1 MKNINYQ
8 SLPDEKFWKRLGLVL
23 SIVACFIFFGCK
35 GMLPVPQV
43 SQASD
48 ILLQGNKAIAT
59 PLNVTASHGQKR
71 QITISWTPVS
81 NAKYYYI
88 YRAETPHSQFVQIDE
103 AAGGEASKAISVPAG
118 FSGYFKVAAVTGL
131 GEISE
136 LSLASYGTSLAS
148 PVITDIQQDDEA
160 ASATIYWFMENMN
173 EKSYLSSVQFN
184 VICYNPDGSEKD
196 HILLSKTENTFC
208 TFENLNTAT
217 IYSYD
222 VEAYLLSDQTASEK
236 SMKVD
241 KATAVSLI
249 PQVANFTATE
259 GTEKDQKVTLT
270 ITLPQMAKT
279 PSSTGTGGTDSPGY
293 EHKPLYFKIQR
304 FNEANQIFDT
314 VVNYLSFNGST
325 TPLNKDHSDFA
336 LYTEGNTVTWY
347 DTNVE
352 RGIKYKYRVLSYV
365 DNYFEN
371 GSETTRK
378 VVTHDP
384 AKANVKTGWAAN
396 IPAISSTQVEYTKD
410 IAANADDET
419 IRAEYIKS
427 ASLKL
432 NASWESLGKED
443 DYKYVLVEKRFK
455 IQSDNGDV
463 KDETG
468 TEKLLIQ
475 ANGSTYFDSITDIKD
490 FEINF
495 NFSAPVVNADYTTTD
510 AAENANIRGYY
521 KYSIYVIPS
530 AVAEE
535 NPSPDLSI
543 KDKALVSKEDSSTRL
558 VFNGEVPTPVLNVA
572 DGYKSK
578 AVISYNKQDK
588 TTYKLV
594 RETLDA
600 DGKVITGEDKTVD
613 IIESATY
620 EDETLE
626 AGKAYQYTLYASTT
640 GMTDIPSST
649 VRAYTLGKPDLT
661 FDEAALDYS
670 TITLKWRSAVSPL
683 EADSIK
689 AGTSTDKHVKYTVK
703 VPYNGTV
710 ISYDLSSHE
719 LNGTETVTFTEDD
732 YTLNVINGTDYI
744 FKLKKNIEY
753 FDYSAKTPKIAAEN
767 AGKSF
772 GVTLVVSNDRINE
785 DEDNHNDITVQA
797 RTLGPANSGI
807 TATKATSVN
816 NIKVEWNK
824 IPGIEYY
831 AVRRTCPATTAE
843 EEPKDDIIYVSKD
856 GTVTVNEEPVSTLRT
871 VVSPQPDS
879 FILTDQHCTATDAQD
894 SYQTNQAKIAWG
906 LEFEYTVIPVL
917 STDDNPFEDFDKV
930 TYTDDKNSIVTA
942 KGYTPGYGLNVV
954 ATKAES
960 ADSVTVKW
968 DKPNSYATSAP
979 TLWYRKE
986 GTSTWIYSG
995 LYTANET
1002 SATIY
1007 LDVPEDP
1014 ENRSKTL
1021 RDAKVEFAI
1030 SYDTSRSVEWQPSY
1044 LSYLEDKKD
1053 ANQEQFNMG
1062 YQFSLITFYA
1072 TEPVKTAETFSE
1084 TINWSIDQSNGRK
1097 QGVGDGITGDCYEIQ
1112 ILNKNCGSKWFPIA
1126 TISKNGE
1133 VTRVNQDWY
1142 DIAWVN
1148 NGNNSLTL
1156 TALNTAT
1163 KSEFTTSTRLT
1174 RESTQAPAITGEHD
1188 GLLKVQRDYKH
1199 YYRLIAKRINS
1210 NGDEIQAVL
1219 GDITSTLHDDTAK
1232 APVYSYRKISDDEF
1246 VKGIT
1251 LIVADAVYQRGSVDT
1266 GTTWN
1271 ESPVAARLNGNVGHF
1286 LSWHIGGTKTYAWG
1300 TTNADY
1306 QHIYGAGGV
1315 PGSSDKLISGWTIN
1329 MGISRGANGTYGS
1342 AKVNYFNW
1350 GGIKVSH
1357 ESGLPSYSG
1366 YVYLTAGKGST
1377 QSQNLCIQYSHTA
1390 SEPDEKNKIVIST
1403 AHSTDTKYNT
1413 NYDNRYTADNNEGML
1428 REWFPFAIDESF
1440 TPTSSKSDGLP
1451 IYKDL
1456 WWEVR
1461 E

>member
-103 AAGGEASKAISVPAG
+103 AAGEEASKAISVPAG

-160 ASATIYWFMENMN
+160 ASATIYWFMENLN

-217 IYSYD
+217 VYSYD

-293 EHKPLYFKIQR
+293 EDKPLYFKIQR
-304 FNEANQIFDT
+304 FNEANQIYDT
-314 VVNYLSFNGST
+314 VVDYLSFNGST
-325 TPLNKDHSDFA
+325 TLLDKDHEDFA
-336 LYTEGNTVTWY
+336 LYTEGNKVTWY
-347 DTNVE
+347 DTSVE

-410 IAANADDET
+410 IAANADV
-419 IRAEYIKS
+419 EYIKS

-455 IQSDNGDV
+455 IKSDNGDV
-463 KDETG
+463 EDETG

-475 ANGSTYFDSITDIKD
+475 ANGSTYFDSIADIKD

-495 NFSAPVVNADYTTTD
+495 NFSAPVVNADLSTTD
-510 AAENANIRGYY
+510 VAENANIRGYY

-530 AVAEE
+530 AAAEE

-600 DGKVITGEDKTVD
+600 DGKVIPDEDKTVD
-613 IIESATY
+613 ITESATY
-620 EDETLE
+620 KDETLE

-640 GMTDIPSST
+640 GMLDIPSST

-661 FDEAALDYS
+661 FDETALDYS

-772 GVTLVVSNDRINE
+772 GVTLVVSNDRIDE

-816 NIKVEWNK
+816 NIKVQWNK

-831 AVRRTCPATTAE
+831 AVRRTCPATTDE

-856 GTVTVNEEPVSTLRT
+856 GTVKVNEEPVSTLRT

-1053 ANQEQFNMG
+1053 ANQEQLNMG

-1112 ILNKNCGSKWFPIA
+1112 VLNKNCGSKWFPIA

-1286 LSWHIGGTKTYAWG
+1286 LSWHIGGTNTYAWG

-1329 MGISRGANGTYGS
+1329 MGISRGAKGTYGS

>member
-160 ASATIYWFMENMN
+160 ASATIYWFMENLN

-217 IYSYD
+217 VYSYD

-249 PQVANFTATE
+249 PQVADFTATE

-293 EHKPLYFKIQR
+293 EDKPLYFKIQR
-304 FNEANQIFDT
+304 FNEANQIYDT
-314 VVNYLSFNGST
+314 VVDYLSFNGST
-325 TPLNKDHSDFA
+325 TPLNKGADAFNS
-336 LYTEGNTVTWY
+336 YTEGNTVTWY

-371 GSETTRK
+371 GSETARK

-410 IAANADDET
+410 IAANADDKAIT
-419 IRAEYIKS
+419 AEYIKS

-432 NASWESLGKED
+432 NASWESLGKEG

-455 IQSDNGDV
+455 IKSDNGDV
-463 KDETG
+463 EDETG

-475 ANGSTYFDSITDIKD
+475 ANGSTYFDSIADIKD

-495 NFSAPVVNADYTTTD
+495 NFSAPVVNENSSTTD
-510 AAENANIRGYY
+510 AAENASIRGYY

-530 AVAEE
+530 AAAEE

-578 AVISYNKQDK
+578 AIISYNKQDK

-600 DGKVITGEDKTVD
+600 DGKVIPGEDKTVD
-613 IIESATY
+613 ITEFATY

-640 GMTDIPSST
+640 GMLDIPSST

-689 AGTSTDKHVKYTVK
+689 AGTSTDKHVKYTVE

-772 GVTLVVSNDRINE
+772 GVTLVVSNDRTE
-785 DEDNHNDITVQA
+785 EEPDNHNDETVQA

-816 NIKVEWNK
+816 NIKVQWNK

-831 AVRRTCPATTAE
+831 AVRRTCPATTDE

-856 GTVTVNEEPVSTLRT
+856 GTVKVNEEPVSTLRT

-968 DKPNSYATSAP
+968 DKPNEFAKTQP
-979 TLWYRKE
+979 KVWCRKE
-986 GTSTWIYSG
+986 NSADWIGGSP
-995 LYTANET
+995 YTAGTT
-1002 SATIY
+1002 SCTIH
-1007 LDVPEDP
+1007 LPD
-1014 ENRSKTL
+1014 SL
-1021 RDAKVEFAI
+1021 RADKVEFAI
-1030 SYDTSRSVEWQPSY
+1030 TYDTNETAKFEPSY
-1044 LSYLEDKKD
+1044 LTNLSNKKD
-1053 ANQEQFNMG
+1053 SDGEALNVG
-1062 YQFSLITFYA
+1062 YQFTLTSFYA
-1072 TEPVKTAETFSE
+1072 TAPVKTAETFSE
-1084 TINWSIDQSNGRK
+1084 QINWSKDQNGERKKGAGDFID
-1097 QGVGDGITGDCYEIQ
+1097 GDCYEIQ
-1112 ILNKNCGSKWFPIA
+1112 ILNKNCSNKWYTIA
-1126 TISKNGE
+1126 TLNKAGE
-1133 VTRVNQDWY
+1133 FHPVNMSGKWY
-1142 DIAWVN
+1142 DITITD
-1148 NGNNSLTL
+1148 NGNDS
-1156 TALNTAT
+1156 AT
-1163 KSEFTTSTRLT
+1163 ILPGSVSD
-1174 RESTQAPAITGEHD
+1174 AGGVHD

-1199 YYRLIAKRINS
+1199 YYRLVAKRKTS
-1210 NGDEIQAVL
+1210 AEGPEITAVL
-1219 GDITSTLHDDTAK
+1219 GDITNTTTNDSVAK
-1232 APVYSYRKISDDEF
+1232 EAVFGVRKISDEEF
-1246 VKGIT
+1246 VKNVC
-1251 LIVADAVYQRGSVDT
+1251 LIVADASYKCGVQEWGATNDDLPNDACIKGATDGKFGLFHR
-1266 GTTWN
+1266 
-1271 ESPVAARLNGNVGHF
+1271 
-1286 LSWHIGGTKTYAWG
+1286 GGTKNAIWG
-1300 TTNADY
+1300 TKGDY
-1306 QHIYGAGGV
+1306 KHIFYAM
-1315 PGSSDKLISGWTIN
+1315 PSNESESFTSAWTIN
-1329 MGISRGANGTYGS
+1329 IPEKSTRGGADGNKYY
-1342 AKVNYFNW
+1342 YFCPVE
-1350 GGIKVSH
+1350 ITVSH

-1366 YVYLTAGKGST
+1366 KINFSAGKQGSKSLTALTDGVT
-1377 QSQNLCIQYSHTA
+1377 TEWTVTATSQNTSKTYSA
-1390 SEPDEKNKIVIST
+1390 SKNETEFKKI
-1403 AHSTDTKYNT
+1403 
-1413 NYDNRYTADNNEGML
+1413 
-1428 REWFPFAIDESF
+1428 FPYQLGAGNGGYSAY
-1440 TPTSSKSDGLP
+1440 TSSIPVFDPKSN
-1451 IYKDL
+1451 

>member
-160 ASATIYWFMENMN
+160 ASATIYWFMENLN

-249 PQVANFTATE
+249 PQVADFTATE

-293 EHKPLYFKIQR
+293 EDKPLYFKIQR
-304 FNEANQIFDT
+304 FNEANQIYDT
-314 VVNYLSFNGST
+314 VVDYLSFNGST
-325 TPLNKDHSDFA
+325 TPLNKDHEDFA
-336 LYTEGNTVTWY
+336 LYTEGNPVTWY

-371 GSETTRK
+371 ESTTTRK

-410 IAANADDET
+410 IAANADDKT
-419 IRAEYIKS
+419 ITAEYIKS

-432 NASWESLGKED
+432 NASWESLGKEG
-443 DYKYVLVEKRFK
+443 DYKYVLVEKCFK
-455 IQSDNGDV
+455 IKSDNGDV
-463 KDETG
+463 EDKTG

-475 ANGSTYFDSITDIKD
+475 ANGSTYFDSIADIKD

-530 AVAEE
+530 AAAEE

-613 IIESATY
+613 ITESATY

-640 GMTDIPSST
+640 GMLDIPSST

-710 ISYDLSSHE
+710 IPYDLSSHE

-772 GVTLVVSNDRINE
+772 GVTLVVSNNRTNE
-785 DEDNHNDITVQA
+785 EPDNHNDITVQA

-831 AVRRTCPATTAE
+831 AVRRTCPATTDE

-856 GTVTVNEEPVSTLRT
+856 GTVKVNEEPVSTLRT

-968 DKPNSYATSAP
+968 DKPNEFAKTQP
-979 TLWYRKE
+979 KVWCRKE
-986 GTSTWIYSG
+986 NSADWIGGSP
-995 LYTANET
+995 YTAGTT
-1002 SATIY
+1002 SCTIH
-1007 LDVPEDP
+1007 LPD
-1014 ENRSKTL
+1014 SL
-1021 RDAKVEFAI
+1021 RADKVEFAI
-1030 SYDTSRSVEWQPSY
+1030 TYDTNETAKFEPSY
-1044 LSYLEDKKD
+1044 LTNLSNKKD
-1053 ANQEQFNMG
+1053 SDGEALNVG
-1062 YQFSLITFYA
+1062 YQFTLTSFYA
-1072 TEPVKTAETFSE
+1072 TAPVKTAETFSE
-1084 TINWSIDQSNGRK
+1084 QINWSKDQNGERKKGAGDFID
-1097 QGVGDGITGDCYEIQ
+1097 GDCYEIQ
-1112 ILNKNCGSKWFPIA
+1112 ILNKNCSNKWYTIA
-1126 TISKNGE
+1126 TLNKAGE
-1133 VTRVNQDWY
+1133 FHPVNMSEKWY
-1142 DIAWVN
+1142 DITITD
-1148 NGNNSLTL
+1148 NGNDS
-1156 TALNTAT
+1156 AT
-1163 KSEFTTSTRLT
+1163 ILPGSVSD
-1174 RESTQAPAITGEHD
+1174 AGGVHD

-1199 YYRLIAKRINS
+1199 YYRLVAKRKTS
-1210 NGDEIQAVL
+1210 AEGPEITAVL
-1219 GDITSTLHDDTAK
+1219 GDITNTTTNDSVAK
-1232 APVYSYRKISDDEF
+1232 EAVFGVRKISDEEF
-1246 VKGIT
+1246 VKNVC
-1251 LIVADAVYQRGSVDT
+1251 LIVADACYKCGVQEWGATNDDLPNDACIKGATDGKFGLFHR
-1266 GTTWN
+1266 
-1271 ESPVAARLNGNVGHF
+1271 
-1286 LSWHIGGTKTYAWG
+1286 GGTKNAIWG
-1300 TTNADY
+1300 TKGDY
-1306 QHIYGAGGV
+1306 KHIFYAM
-1315 PGSSDKLISGWTIN
+1315 PSNESESFTSAWTIN
-1329 MGISRGANGTYGS
+1329 IPEKSTRGGADGNKYY
-1342 AKVNYFNW
+1342 YFCPVE
-1350 GGIKVSH
+1350 ITVSH

-1366 YVYLTAGKGST
+1366 KINFSAGKQGSKSLTALTDGVT
-1377 QSQNLCIQYSHTA
+1377 TEWTVTATSQNTSKTYSA
-1390 SEPDEKNKIVIST
+1390 SKNETEFKKI
-1403 AHSTDTKYNT
+1403 
-1413 NYDNRYTADNNEGML
+1413 
-1428 REWFPFAIDESF
+1428 FPYQLGAGNGGYSAY
-1440 TPTSSKSDGLP
+1440 TSSIPVFDPESN
-1451 IYKDL
+1451 

>member
-160 ASATIYWFMENMN
+160 ASATIYWFMENLN

-279 PSSTGTGGTDSPGY
+279 PSSTGTGGTDLPGY
-293 EHKPLYFKIQR
+293 EDKPLYFKIQR
-304 FNEANQIFDT
+304 FNEANQIYDT
-314 VVNYLSFNGST
+314 VVDYLSFNGST
-325 TPLNKDHSDFA
+325 TPLNKDHEDFG

-371 GSETTRK
+371 ESTTTRK

-410 IAANADDET
+410 IAANADDEN
-419 IRAEYIKS
+419 IKAEYIKS

-432 NASWESLGKED
+432 NAIWESLGKEG

-455 IQSDNGDV
+455 IKSDNGDV
-463 KDETG
+463 EDETG

-475 ANGSTYFDSITDIKD
+475 ANGSTYFDSIADIKD

-495 NFSAPVVNADYTTTD
+495 NFSAPVVNADKSTTD

-578 AVISYNKQDK
+578 AIISYNKQDK

-613 IIESATY
+613 ITEFATY

-640 GMTDIPSST
+640 DMLDIPSST

-689 AGTSTDKHVKYTVK
+689 AGTSTDKHVKYTVE

-772 GVTLVVSNDRINE
+772 GVTLVVSNDRTE
-785 DEDNHNDITVQA
+785 EEPDNHNDETVQA

-816 NIKVEWNK
+816 NIKVQWKK

-831 AVRRTCPATTAE
+831 AVRRTCPATTDE

-856 GTVTVNEEPVSTLRT
+856 GTVKVNEEAVSTSRT

-968 DKPNSYATSAP
+968 DKPNEFAKTQP
-979 TLWYRKE
+979 KVWCRKE
-986 GTSTWIYSG
+986 NSADWIGGSP
-995 LYTANET
+995 YTAGTT
-1002 SATIY
+1002 SCTIH
-1007 LDVPEDP
+1007 LPD
-1014 ENRSKTL
+1014 SL
-1021 RDAKVEFAI
+1021 RADKVEFAI
-1030 SYDTSRSVEWQPSY
+1030 TYDTNETAKFEPSY
-1044 LSYLEDKKD
+1044 LTNLSNKKD
-1053 ANQEQFNMG
+1053 SDGEALNVG
-1062 YQFSLITFYA
+1062 YQFTLTSFYA
-1072 TEPVKTAETFSE
+1072 TAPVKTAETFSE
-1084 TINWSIDQSNGRK
+1084 QINWSKDQNGERKKGAGDFID
-1097 QGVGDGITGDCYEIQ
+1097 GDCYEIQ
-1112 ILNKNCGSKWFPIA
+1112 ILNKNCSNKWYTIA
-1126 TISKNGE
+1126 TLNKAGE
-1133 VTRVNQDWY
+1133 FHPVNMSGKWY
-1142 DIAWVN
+1142 DITITD
-1148 NGNNSLTL
+1148 NGNDS
-1156 TALNTAT
+1156 AT
-1163 KSEFTTSTRLT
+1163 ILPGSVSD
-1174 RESTQAPAITGEHD
+1174 AGGVHD

-1199 YYRLIAKRINS
+1199 YYRLVAKRKTS
-1210 NGDEIQAVL
+1210 AEGPEITAVL
-1219 GDITSTLHDDTAK
+1219 GDITNTTTNDSVAK
-1232 APVYSYRKISDDEF
+1232 EAVFGVRKISDEEF
-1246 VKGIT
+1246 VKNVC
-1251 LIVADAVYQRGSVDT
+1251 LIVADASYKCGVQEWGATNDDLPNDACIKGATDGKFGLFHR
-1266 GTTWN
+1266 
-1271 ESPVAARLNGNVGHF
+1271 
-1286 LSWHIGGTKTYAWG
+1286 GGTKNAIWG
-1300 TTNADY
+1300 TKGDY
-1306 QHIYGAGGV
+1306 KHIFYAM
-1315 PGSSDKLISGWTIN
+1315 PSNESESFTSAWTIN
-1329 MGISRGANGTYGS
+1329 IPEKSTRGGADGNKYY
-1342 AKVNYFNW
+1342 YFCPVE
-1350 GGIKVSH
+1350 ITVSH

-1366 YVYLTAGKGST
+1366 KINFSAGKQGSKSLTALTDGVT
-1377 QSQNLCIQYSHTA
+1377 TEWTVTATSQNTSKTYSA
-1390 SEPDEKNKIVIST
+1390 SKNETEFKKI
-1403 AHSTDTKYNT
+1403 
-1413 NYDNRYTADNNEGML
+1413 
-1428 REWFPFAIDESF
+1428 FPYQLGAGNGGYSAY
-1440 TPTSSKSDGLP
+1440 TSSIPVFDPESN
-1451 IYKDL
+1451 

>member
-160 ASATIYWFMENMN
+160 ASATIYWFMENLN

-279 PSSTGTGGTDSPGY
+279 PSSTGTGGTDLPGY
-293 EHKPLYFKIQR
+293 EEKPLYFKIQR
-304 FNEANQIFDT
+304 FNEANQIYDT
-314 VVNYLSFNGST
+314 VVDYLSFNGST
-325 TPLNKDHSDFA
+325 TPLNKDHEDFG

-371 GSETTRK
+371 ESTTTRK

-410 IAANADDET
+410 IAANADDKT
-419 IRAEYIKS
+419 ITAEYIKS

-432 NASWESLGKED
+432 NASWESLGKEG

-455 IQSDNGDV
+455 IKSDNGDV
-463 KDETG
+463 EDETG
-468 TEKLLIQ
+468 TEELLIQ
-475 ANGSTYFDSITDIKD
+475 ANGSTYFDSIADIKD

-495 NFSAPVVNADYTTTD
+495 NFSAPVVNADKSTTD

-530 AVAEE
+530 AAAEE

-578 AVISYNKQDK
+578 AIISYNKQDK

-613 IIESATY
+613 ITESTTY
-620 EDETLE
+620 EDKTLE

-640 GMTDIPSST
+640 GMLDIPSTT

-753 FDYSAKTPKIAAEN
+753 FDYSGKTPKIAAEN

-772 GVTLVVSNDRINE
+772 GVTLVVSNDRIDE

-816 NIKVEWNK
+816 NIKVQWNK

-831 AVRRTCPATTAE
+831 AVRRTCPATTDE

-856 GTVTVNEEPVSTLRT
+856 GTVKVNEEPVSTLRT

-968 DKPNSYATSAP
+968 DKPNEFAKTQP
-979 TLWYRKE
+979 KVWCRKE
-986 GTSTWIYSG
+986 NSADWIGGSP
-995 LYTANET
+995 YTAGTT
-1002 SATIY
+1002 SCTIH
-1007 LDVPEDP
+1007 LPD
-1014 ENRSKTL
+1014 SL
-1021 RDAKVEFAI
+1021 RADKVEFAI
-1030 SYDTSRSVEWQPSY
+1030 TYDTNETAKFEPSY
-1044 LSYLEDKKD
+1044 LTNLSNKKD
-1053 ANQEQFNMG
+1053 SDGEALNVG
-1062 YQFSLITFYA
+1062 YQFTLTSFYA
-1072 TEPVKTAETFSE
+1072 TAPVKTAETFSE
-1084 TINWSIDQSNGRK
+1084 QINWSKDQNGERKKGAGDFID
-1097 QGVGDGITGDCYEIQ
+1097 GDCYEIQ
-1112 ILNKNCGSKWFPIA
+1112 ILNKNCSNKWYTIA
-1126 TISKNGE
+1126 TLNKAGE
-1133 VTRVNQDWY
+1133 FHPVNMSGKWY
-1142 DIAWVN
+1142 DITITD
-1148 NGNNSLTL
+1148 NGNDS
-1156 TALNTAT
+1156 AT
-1163 KSEFTTSTRLT
+1163 ILPGSVSD
-1174 RESTQAPAITGEHD
+1174 AGGVHD

-1199 YYRLIAKRINS
+1199 YYRLVAKRKTS
-1210 NGDEIQAVL
+1210 AEGPEITAVL
-1219 GDITSTLHDDTAK
+1219 GDITNTTTNDSVAK
-1232 APVYSYRKISDDEF
+1232 EAVFGVRKISDEEF
-1246 VKGIT
+1246 VKNVC
-1251 LIVADAVYQRGSVDT
+1251 LIVADASYKCGVRESTDGEKLPDKACINGIT
-1266 GTTWN
+1266 GKFG
-1271 ESPVAARLNGNVGHF
+1271 LYHQ
-1286 LSWHIGGTKTYAWG
+1286 GGTKTAYWG
-1300 TTNADY
+1300 TKGEYTHEFY
-1306 QHIYGAGGV
+1306 SL
-1315 PGSSDKLISGWTIN
+1315 PGSDSEKLVSGWKLNIPEKGDYAAADGN
-1329 MGISRGANGTYGS
+1329 AYY
-1342 AKVNYFNW
+1342 YFAPAE
-1350 GGIKVSH
+1350 ITATH
-1357 ESGLPSYSG
+1357 ESGLPSYNG
-1366 YVYLTAGKGST
+1366 KINFTAGKRGSHSALVIFDGVT
-1377 QSQNLCIQYSHTA
+1377 TEWTVTATSQNTSKTYSA
-1390 SEPDEKNKIVIST
+1390 SKNEEEFK
-1403 AHSTDTKYNT
+1403 K
-1413 NYDNRYTADNNEGML
+1413 L
-1428 REWFPFAIDESF
+1428 FPYQLGAGNGGYSAY
-1440 TPTSSKSDGLP
+1440 TSSIPVFDPKSN
-1451 IYKDL
+1451 

>member
-160 ASATIYWFMENMN
+160 SSATIYWFMENLN

-217 IYSYD
+217 LYSYD

-293 EHKPLYFKIQR
+293 EEKPLYFKIQR
-304 FNEANQIFDT
+304 FNEANQIYDT
-314 VVNYLSFNGST
+314 VEDYLSFNGST
-325 TPLNKDHSDFA
+325 TPLIKDHEDFG

-347 DTNVE
+347 DDENVE

-371 GSETTRK
+371 GSEKTRK

-410 IAANADDET
+410 IAANADNESIT
-419 IRAEYIKS
+419 VEYIKS

-432 NASWESLGKED
+432 NASWESLGKEG
-443 DYKYVLVEKRFK
+443 DYKYVLVEKRCK
-455 IQSDNGDV
+455 IKSDNGNV
-463 KDETG
+463 IDETG

-475 ANGSTYFDSITDIKD
+475 ANGSTYFDSIADIKD

-495 NFSAPVVNADYTTTD
+495 NFSAPVVNADLSTTD

-530 AVAEE
+530 AAAEE

-578 AVISYNKQDK
+578 AIISYNKQDK

-600 DGKVITGEDKTVD
+600 DGKVIPGEDKTVD
-613 IIESATY
+613 ITEFATY

-640 GMTDIPSST
+640 GMLDIPSST

-772 GVTLVVSNDRINE
+772 GVTLVVSNNRIDE

-816 NIKVEWNK
+816 NIKVQWNK

-831 AVRRTCPATTAE
+831 AVRRTCPATTDE

-856 GTVTVNEEPVSTLRT
+856 GTVKVNEEPVSTLRT

-968 DKPNSYATSAP
+968 DKPNEFAKTQP
-979 TLWYRKE
+979 KVWCRKE
-986 GTSTWIYSG
+986 NSADWIGGSP
-995 LYTANET
+995 YTAGTT
-1002 SATIY
+1002 SCTIH
-1007 LDVPEDP
+1007 LPD
-1014 ENRSKTL
+1014 SL
-1021 RDAKVEFAI
+1021 RADKVEFAI
-1030 SYDTSRSVEWQPSY
+1030 TYDTNETAKFEPSY
-1044 LSYLEDKKD
+1044 LTNLSNKKD
-1053 ANQEQFNMG
+1053 SDGEALNVG
-1062 YQFSLITFYA
+1062 YQFTLTSFYA
-1072 TEPVKTAETFSE
+1072 TAPVKTAETFSE
-1084 TINWSIDQSNGRK
+1084 QINWSKDQNGERKKGAGDFID
-1097 QGVGDGITGDCYEIQ
+1097 GDCYEIQ
-1112 ILNKNCGSKWFPIA
+1112 ILNKNCSNKWYTIA
-1126 TISKNGE
+1126 TLNKAGE
-1133 VTRVNQDWY
+1133 FHPVNMSGKWY
-1142 DIAWVN
+1142 DITITD
-1148 NGNNSLTL
+1148 NGNDS
-1156 TALNTAT
+1156 AT
-1163 KSEFTTSTRLT
+1163 ILPGSVSD
-1174 RESTQAPAITGEHD
+1174 AGGVHD

-1199 YYRLIAKRINS
+1199 YYRLVAKRKTS
-1210 NGDEIQAVL
+1210 AEGPEITAVL
-1219 GDITSTLHDDTAK
+1219 GDITNTTTNDSVAK
-1232 APVYSYRKISDDEF
+1232 EAVFGVRKISDEEF
-1246 VKGIT
+1246 VKNVC
-1251 LIVADAVYQRGSVDT
+1251 LIVADASYKCGVRESTDGEKLPDKACINGIT
-1266 GTTWN
+1266 GKFG
-1271 ESPVAARLNGNVGHF
+1271 LYHQ
-1286 LSWHIGGTKTYAWG
+1286 GGTKTAYWG
-1300 TTNADY
+1300 TKGEYTHEFY
-1306 QHIYGAGGV
+1306 SL
-1315 PGSSDKLISGWTIN
+1315 PGSDSEKLVSGWKLNIPEKGDYAAADGN
-1329 MGISRGANGTYGS
+1329 AYY
-1342 AKVNYFNW
+1342 YFAPAE
-1350 GGIKVSH
+1350 ITATH
-1357 ESGLPSYSG
+1357 ESGLPSYNG
-1366 YVYLTAGKGST
+1366 KINFTAGKRGSHSPLVIFDGVT
-1377 QSQNLCIQYSHTA
+1377 TEWTVTATSQNTSKTYSA
-1390 SEPDEKNKIVIST
+1390 SKNETEFKKI
-1403 AHSTDTKYNT
+1403 
-1413 NYDNRYTADNNEGML
+1413 
-1428 REWFPFAIDESF
+1428 FPYQLGAGNGGYSAY
-1440 TPTSSKSDGLP
+1440 TSSLP
-1451 IYKDL
+1451 VFDPESN

>member
-160 ASATIYWFMENMN
+160 ASATIYWFMENLN

-293 EHKPLYFKIQR
+293 EDKPLYFKIQR
-304 FNEANQIFDT
+304 FNEANQIYDT

-325 TPLNKDHSDFA
+325 TPLNKGADAFNS
-336 LYTEGNTVTWY
+336 YTEGNKVTWY

-371 GSETTRK
+371 GSETARK

-410 IAANADDET
+410 IAANADDKAIT
-419 IRAEYIKS
+419 AEYIKS

-432 NASWESLGKED
+432 NASWESLGKEG
-443 DYKYVLVEKRFK
+443 DYKYVLVEKCFK
-455 IQSDNGDV
+455 IKSDNGDV
-463 KDETG
+463 EDKTG

-475 ANGSTYFDSITDIKD
+475 ANGSTYFDSIADIKD

-495 NFSAPVVNADYTTTD
+495 NFSAPVVNENSSTTD
-510 AAENANIRGYY
+510 AAENASIRGYY

-530 AVAEE
+530 AAAEE

-588 TTYKLV
+588 ATYKLV

-600 DGKVITGEDKTVD
+600 DGKVITGEDKTVN
-613 IIESATY
+613 ITESATY

-640 GMTDIPSST
+640 GMGDIPSST

-683 EADSIK
+683 ESDSIK

-772 GVTLVVSNDRINE
+772 GVTLVVSNDRTE
-785 DEDNHNDITVQA
+785 EEADNHNDETVQA

-816 NIKVEWNK
+816 NIKVQWNK

-831 AVRRTCPATTAE
+831 AVRRTCPATTDE

-856 GTVTVNEEPVSTLRT
+856 GTVKVNEEPVSTLRT

-968 DKPNSYATSAP
+968 DKPNEFAKTQP
-979 TLWYRKE
+979 KVWCRKE
-986 GTSTWIYSG
+986 NSADWIGGSP
-995 LYTANET
+995 YTAGTT
-1002 SATIY
+1002 SCTIH
-1007 LDVPEDP
+1007 LPD
-1014 ENRSKTL
+1014 SL
-1021 RDAKVEFAI
+1021 RADKVEFAI
-1030 SYDTSRSVEWQPSY
+1030 TYDTNETAKFEQSY
-1044 LSYLEDKKD
+1044 LTNLSNKKD
-1053 ANQEQFNMG
+1053 SDGEALNVG
-1062 YQFSLITFYA
+1062 YQFTLTSFYA
-1072 TEPVKTAETFSE
+1072 TAPVKTAETFSE
-1084 TINWSIDQSNGRK
+1084 QINWSKDQNGERKKGAGDFID
-1097 QGVGDGITGDCYEIQ
+1097 GDCYEIQ
-1112 ILNKNCGSKWFPIA
+1112 ILNKNCSNKWYTIA
-1126 TISKNGE
+1126 TLNKAGE
-1133 VTRVNQDWY
+1133 FHPVNMSGKWY
-1142 DIAWVN
+1142 DITITD
-1148 NGNNSLTL
+1148 NGNDS
-1156 TALNTAT
+1156 AT
-1163 KSEFTTSTRLT
+1163 ILPGSVSD
-1174 RESTQAPAITGEHD
+1174 AGGVHD

-1199 YYRLIAKRINS
+1199 YYRLVAKRKTS
-1210 NGDEIQAVL
+1210 AEGPEITAVL
-1219 GDITSTLHDDTAK
+1219 GDITNTTTNDSVAK
-1232 APVYSYRKISDDEF
+1232 EAVFGVRKISDEEF
-1246 VKGIT
+1246 VKNVC
-1251 LIVADAVYQRGSVDT
+1251 LIVADASYKCGVQEWGATNDDLPNDACIKGATDGKFGLFHR
-1266 GTTWN
+1266 
-1271 ESPVAARLNGNVGHF
+1271 
-1286 LSWHIGGTKTYAWG
+1286 GGTKNAIWG
-1300 TTNADY
+1300 TKGDY
-1306 QHIYGAGGV
+1306 KHIFYAM
-1315 PGSSDKLISGWTIN
+1315 PSNESESFTSAWTIN
-1329 MGISRGANGTYGS
+1329 IPEKSTRGGADGNKYY
-1342 AKVNYFNW
+1342 YFCPVE
-1350 GGIKVSH
+1350 ITVSH

-1366 YVYLTAGKGST
+1366 KINFSAGKQGSKSLTALTDGVT
-1377 QSQNLCIQYSHTA
+1377 TEWTVTATSQNTSKTYSA
-1390 SEPDEKNKIVIST
+1390 SKNETEFKKI
-1403 AHSTDTKYNT
+1403 
-1413 NYDNRYTADNNEGML
+1413 
-1428 REWFPFAIDESF
+1428 FPYQLGAGNGGYSAY
-1440 TPTSSKSDGLP
+1440 TSSIPVFDPKSN
-1451 IYKDL
+1451 

>member
-160 ASATIYWFMENMN
+160 ASATIYWFMENLN

-279 PSSTGTGGTDSPGY
+279 PSTTGTGGTDLPGY

-304 FNEANQIFDT
+304 FNEANQIYDT
-314 VVNYLSFNGST
+314 VVDYLSFNGST
-325 TPLNKDHSDFA
+325 KPLNKGADAFNS
-336 LYTEGNTVTWY
+336 YTEGNTVTWY

-371 GSETTRK
+371 GSETARK

-410 IAANADDET
+410 IAANADDKAIT
-419 IRAEYIKS
+419 AEYIKS

-432 NASWESLGKED
+432 NASWESLGKEG

-455 IQSDNGDV
+455 IKSDNGDV
-463 KDETG
+463 EDETG

-530 AVAEE
+530 AAAEE

-578 AVISYNKQDK
+578 AIISYNKQDK

-613 IIESATY
+613 ITEFATY

-626 AGKAYQYTLYASTT
+626 AGKAYQYTLYASIT
-640 GMTDIPSST
+640 GMLDIPSST

-689 AGTSTDKHVKYTVK
+689 AGTSTDKNVKYTVE

-710 ISYDLSSHE
+710 ITYDLSSHE

-753 FDYSAKTPKIAAEN
+753 FDYSGKTPKIAAEN

-772 GVTLVVSNDRINE
+772 GVTLVVSNDRTE
-785 DEDNHNDITVQA
+785 EEADNHNDETVQA

-816 NIKVEWNK
+816 NIKVQWNK

-831 AVRRTCPATTAE
+831 AVRRTCPATTDE

-856 GTVTVNEEPVSTLRT
+856 GTVKVNEEPVSTLRT

-968 DKPNSYATSAP
+968 DKPNEFAKTQP
-979 TLWYRKE
+979 KVWCRKE
-986 GTSTWIYSG
+986 NSADWIGGSP
-995 LYTANET
+995 YTAGTT
-1002 SATIY
+1002 SCTIH
-1007 LDVPEDP
+1007 LPD
-1014 ENRSKTL
+1014 SL
-1021 RDAKVEFAI
+1021 RADKVEFAI
-1030 SYDTSRSVEWQPSY
+1030 TYDTNETAKFEPSY
-1044 LSYLEDKKD
+1044 LTNLSNKKD
-1053 ANQEQFNMG
+1053 SDGEALNVG
-1062 YQFSLITFYA
+1062 YQFTLTSFYA
-1072 TEPVKTAETFSE
+1072 TAPVKTAETFSE
-1084 TINWSIDQSNGRK
+1084 QINWSKDQNGERKKGAGDFID
-1097 QGVGDGITGDCYEIQ
+1097 GDCYEIQ
-1112 ILNKNCGSKWFPIA
+1112 ILNKNCSNKWYTIA
-1126 TISKNGE
+1126 TLNKAGE
-1133 VTRVNQDWY
+1133 FHPVNMSEKWY
-1142 DIAWVN
+1142 DITITD
-1148 NGNNSLTL
+1148 NGNDS
-1156 TALNTAT
+1156 AT
-1163 KSEFTTSTRLT
+1163 ILPGSVSD
-1174 RESTQAPAITGEHD
+1174 AGGVHD

-1199 YYRLIAKRINS
+1199 YYRLVAKRKTS
-1210 NGDEIQAVL
+1210 AEGPEITAVL
-1219 GDITSTLHDDTAK
+1219 GDITNTTTNDSVAK
-1232 APVYSYRKISDDEF
+1232 EAVFGVRKISDEEF
-1246 VKGIT
+1246 VKNVC
-1251 LIVADAVYQRGSVDT
+1251 LIVADASYKCGVRESTDGEKLPDKACINGIT
-1266 GTTWN
+1266 GKFG
-1271 ESPVAARLNGNVGHF
+1271 LYHQ
-1286 LSWHIGGTKTYAWG
+1286 GGTKTAYWG
-1300 TTNADY
+1300 TKGEYTHEFY
-1306 QHIYGAGGV
+1306 SL
-1315 PGSSDKLISGWTIN
+1315 PGSDSEKLVSGWKLNIPEKGDYAAADGN
-1329 MGISRGANGTYGS
+1329 AYY
-1342 AKVNYFNW
+1342 YFAPAE
-1350 GGIKVSH
+1350 ITATH
-1357 ESGLPSYSG
+1357 ESGLPSYNG
-1366 YVYLTAGKGST
+1366 KINFTAGKRGSHSALVIFDGVT
-1377 QSQNLCIQYSHTA
+1377 TEWTVTATSQNTSKTYSA
-1390 SEPDEKNKIVIST
+1390 SKNETEFKKI
-1403 AHSTDTKYNT
+1403 
-1413 NYDNRYTADNNEGML
+1413 
-1428 REWFPFAIDESF
+1428 FPYQLGAGNGGYSAY
-1440 TPTSSKSDGLP
+1440 TSSIPVFDPKSN
-1451 IYKDL
+1451 

>member
-279 PSSTGTGGTDSPGY
+279 PSSTGTGGTDSPVY
-293 EHKPLYFKIQR
+293 EEKPLYFKIQR
-304 FNEANQIFDT
+304 FNEANQIYDT
-314 VVNYLSFNGST
+314 VVDYLSFNGST
-325 TPLNKDHSDFA
+325 TPLNKGADAFNS
-336 LYTEGNTVTWY
+336 YTEGNTVTWY
-347 DTNVE
+347 DTSVE

-371 GSETTRK
+371 ESTTTRK

-410 IAANADDET
+410 IAANADDEN
-419 IRAEYIKS
+419 IKAEYIKS

-443 DYKYVLVEKRFK
+443 DYKYVLVEKCFK
-455 IQSDNGDV
+455 IKSDNGDV
-463 KDETG
+463 EDKTG

-475 ANGSTYFDSITDIKD
+475 ANGSTYFDSIADIKD

-495 NFSAPVVNADYTTTD
+495 NFSAPVVNENSSTTD
-510 AAENANIRGYY
+510 AAENASIRGYY

-530 AVAEE
+530 AAAEE

-578 AVISYNKQDK
+578 AIISYNKQDK

-613 IIESATY
+613 ITESTTY
-620 EDETLE
+620 EDKTLE

-640 GMTDIPSST
+640 GMLDIPSTT

-753 FDYSAKTPKIAAEN
+753 FDYSGKTPKIAAEN

-772 GVTLVVSNDRINE
+772 EVTLVVSNNRTKE
-785 DEDNHNDITVQA
+785 EPDNHNDETVQA

-816 NIKVEWNK
+816 NITVKWNK

-831 AVRRTCPATTAE
+831 AVRRTCPATTDE

-856 GTVTVNEEPVSTLRT
+856 GTVKVNEEPVSTLRT

-968 DKPNSYATSAP
+968 DKPNEFAKTQP
-979 TLWYRKE
+979 KVWCRKE
-986 GTSTWIYSG
+986 NSADWIGGSP
-995 LYTANET
+995 YTAGTT
-1002 SATIY
+1002 SCTIH
-1007 LDVPEDP
+1007 LPD
-1014 ENRSKTL
+1014 SL
-1021 RDAKVEFAI
+1021 RADKVEFAI
-1030 SYDTSRSVEWQPSY
+1030 TYDTNETAKFEPSY
-1044 LSYLEDKKD
+1044 LTNLSNKKD
-1053 ANQEQFNMG
+1053 SDGEALNVG
-1062 YQFSLITFYA
+1062 YQFTLTSFYA
-1072 TEPVKTAETFSE
+1072 TAPVKTAETFSE
-1084 TINWSIDQSNGRK
+1084 QINWSKDQNGERKKGAGDFID
-1097 QGVGDGITGDCYEIQ
+1097 GDCYEIQ
-1112 ILNKNCGSKWFPIA
+1112 ILNKNCSNKWYTIA
-1126 TISKNGE
+1126 TLNKAGE
-1133 VTRVNQDWY
+1133 FHPVNMSEKWY
-1142 DIAWVN
+1142 DITITD
-1148 NGNNSLTL
+1148 NGNDS
-1156 TALNTAT
+1156 AT
-1163 KSEFTTSTRLT
+1163 ILPGSVSD
-1174 RESTQAPAITGEHD
+1174 AGGVHD

-1199 YYRLIAKRINS
+1199 YYRLVAKRKTS
-1210 NGDEIQAVL
+1210 AEGPEITAVL
-1219 GDITSTLHDDTAK
+1219 GDITNTTTNDSVAK
-1232 APVYSYRKISDDEF
+1232 EAVFGVRKISDEEF
-1246 VKGIT
+1246 VKNVC
-1251 LIVADAVYQRGSVDT
+1251 LIVADASYKCGVRESTDGEKLPDKACINGIT
-1266 GTTWN
+1266 GKFG
-1271 ESPVAARLNGNVGHF
+1271 LYHQ
-1286 LSWHIGGTKTYAWG
+1286 GGTKTAYWG
-1300 TTNADY
+1300 TKGEYTHEFY
-1306 QHIYGAGGV
+1306 SL
-1315 PGSSDKLISGWTIN
+1315 PGSDSEKLVSGWKLNIPEKGDYAAADGN
-1329 MGISRGANGTYGS
+1329 AYY
-1342 AKVNYFNW
+1342 YFAPAE
-1350 GGIKVSH
+1350 ITATH
-1357 ESGLPSYSG
+1357 ESGLPSYNG
-1366 YVYLTAGKGST
+1366 KINFTAGKRGSHSALVIFDGVT
-1377 QSQNLCIQYSHTA
+1377 TEWTVTATSQNTSKTYSA
-1390 SEPDEKNKIVIST
+1390 SKNETEFKKI
-1403 AHSTDTKYNT
+1403 
-1413 NYDNRYTADNNEGML
+1413 
-1428 REWFPFAIDESF
+1428 FPYQLGAGNGGYSAY
-1440 TPTSSKSDGLP
+1440 TSSIPVFDPKSN
-1451 IYKDL
+1451 

>member
-160 ASATIYWFMENMN
+160 ASATIYWFMENLN

-293 EHKPLYFKIQR
+293 EDKPLYFKIQR
-304 FNEANQIFDT
+304 FNEANQIYDT
-314 VVNYLSFNGST
+314 VVDYLSFNGST
-325 TPLNKDHSDFA
+325 TPLNKDADAFA

-371 GSETTRK
+371 GSETARK

-384 AKANVKTGWAAN
+384 AKAYVKTGWAAN

-410 IAANADDET
+410 IAANADDKAIT
-419 IRAEYIKS
+419 AEYIKS

-432 NASWESLGKED
+432 NASWESLGKEG

-455 IQSDNGDV
+455 IKSDNGDV
-463 KDETG
+463 EDETG

-475 ANGSTYFDSITDIKD
+475 ANGSTYFDSIADIRD

-510 AAENANIRGYY
+510 AAENASIRGYY

-530 AVAEE
+530 AIAEE

-578 AVISYNKQDK
+578 AIISYNKQDK

-613 IIESATY
+613 ITEFATY

-640 GMTDIPSST
+640 GMLDIPSST

-689 AGTSTDKHVKYTVK
+689 AGTSTDKNVKYTVK

-710 ISYDLSSHE
+710 IPYDLSSHE

-772 GVTLVVSNDRINE
+772 GVTLVVSNDRTE
-785 DEDNHNDITVQA
+785 EEADNHNDETVQV

-816 NIKVEWNK
+816 NITVKWNK

-856 GTVTVNEEPVSTLRT
+856 GTVTVNEEDVSTSRT
-871 VVSPQPDS
+871 VVSPQQDS

-906 LEFEYTVIPVL
+906 LEYEYTVIPVL

-968 DKPNSYATSAP
+968 DKPNSYAISAP
-979 TLWYRKE
+979 SLWYRKK

-995 LYTANET
+995 DYSANET

-1030 SYDTSRSVEWQPSY
+1030 SYDTSRSVVWQPSY

-1053 ANQEQFNMG
+1053 ANQEQLNMG
-1062 YQFSLITFYA
+1062 YQFSLVTFYA

-1097 QGVGDGITGDCYEIQ
+1097 RGVGDGITGDCYEIQ
-1112 ILNKNCGSKWFPIA
+1112 VLNKNCGSKWFPIA

-1133 VTRVNQDWY
+1133 VTRVNQSWY
-1142 DIAWVN
+1142 DIDWVN

-1174 RESTQAPAITGEHD
+1174 RGSTQAPAITGEHD

-1199 YYRLIAKRINS
+1199 YYRLVAKRINS

-1329 MGISRGANGTYGS
+1329 MGISRGAKGTYGS

>member
-160 ASATIYWFMENMN
+160 ASATIYWFMENLN

-293 EHKPLYFKIQR
+293 EDKPLYFKIQR
-304 FNEANQIFDT
+304 FNEANQIYDT

-371 GSETTRK
+371 ESTTTRK

-419 IRAEYIKS
+419 ITAEYIKS

-432 NASWESLGKED
+432 NASWESLGKEG

-455 IQSDNGDV
+455 IKSDNGDV
-463 KDETG
+463 EDETG

-495 NFSAPVVNADYTTTD
+495 NFSAPVVNENSSTTD

-530 AVAEE
+530 AAAEE

-578 AVISYNKQDK
+578 AIISYNKQDK

-600 DGKVITGEDKTVD
+600 DGKVIPGEDKTVD
-613 IIESATY
+613 ITEFATY

-640 GMTDIPSST
+640 GMLDIPSST

-689 AGTSTDKHVKYTVK
+689 AGTSTDKHVKYTVE

-772 GVTLVVSNDRINE
+772 GVTLVVSNDRTE
-785 DEDNHNDITVQA
+785 EEADNHNDETVQV

-831 AVRRTCPATTAE
+831 AVRRTCPATTDE

-856 GTVTVNEEPVSTLRT
+856 GTVKVNEEPVSTLRT

-968 DKPNSYATSAP
+968 DKPNEFAKTQP
-979 TLWYRKE
+979 KVWCRKE
-986 GTSTWIYSG
+986 NSADWIGGSP
-995 LYTANET
+995 YTAGTT
-1002 SATIY
+1002 SCTIH
-1007 LDVPEDP
+1007 LPD
-1014 ENRSKTL
+1014 SL
-1021 RDAKVEFAI
+1021 RADKVEFAI
-1030 SYDTSRSVEWQPSY
+1030 TYDTNETAKFEPSY
-1044 LSYLEDKKD
+1044 LTNLSNKKD
-1053 ANQEQFNMG
+1053 SDGEALNVG
-1062 YQFSLITFYA
+1062 YQFTLTSFYA
-1072 TEPVKTAETFSE
+1072 TAPVKTAETFSE
-1084 TINWSIDQSNGRK
+1084 QINWSKDQNGERKKGAGDFID
-1097 QGVGDGITGDCYEIQ
+1097 GDCYEIQ
-1112 ILNKNCGSKWFPIA
+1112 ILNKNCSNKWYTIA
-1126 TISKNGE
+1126 TLNKAGE
-1133 VTRVNQDWY
+1133 FHPVNMSGKWY
-1142 DIAWVN
+1142 DISIED
-1148 NGNNSLTL
+1148 NGNDS
-1156 TALNTAT
+1156 AT
-1163 KSEFTTSTRLT
+1163 
-1174 RESTQAPAITGEHD
+1174 ITPGSVSDAGGVHD

-1199 YYRLIAKRINS
+1199 YYRLVAKRKTS
-1210 NGDEIQAVL
+1210 ADGPEITAVL
-1219 GDITSTLHDDTAK
+1219 GDITNTTTNDFVAK
-1232 APVYSYRKISDDEF
+1232 EAVFGVRKITDEEF
-1246 VKGIT
+1246 VKNAC
-1251 LIVADAVYQRGSVDT
+1251 LIVADACYKCGVRESTDGEKLPDKACINGIT
-1266 GTTWN
+1266 GKFG
-1271 ESPVAARLNGNVGHF
+1271 LYHQ
-1286 LSWHIGGTKTYAWG
+1286 GGTKTAYWG
-1300 TTNADY
+1300 TKGEYTHEFY
-1306 QHIYGAGGV
+1306 SL
-1315 PGSSDKLISGWTIN
+1315 PGSDSEKLVSGWKLNIPEKGDYAAADGN
-1329 MGISRGANGTYGS
+1329 AYY
-1342 AKVNYFNW
+1342 YFAPAE
-1350 GGIKVSH
+1350 ITATH
-1357 ESGLPSYSG
+1357 ESGLPSYNG
-1366 YVYLTAGKGST
+1366 KINFTAGKRGSHSALVIFDGVT
-1377 QSQNLCIQYSHTA
+1377 TEWTVTATSQNTSKTYSA
-1390 SEPDEKNKIVIST
+1390 SKNETEFKKI
-1403 AHSTDTKYNT
+1403 
-1413 NYDNRYTADNNEGML
+1413 
-1428 REWFPFAIDESF
+1428 FPYQLGAGNGGYSAY
-1440 TPTSSKSDGLP
+1440 TSSLP
-1451 IYKDL
+1451 VFDPESN

>member
-160 ASATIYWFMENMN
+160 ASATIYWFMENLN

-279 PSSTGTGGTDSPGY
+279 PSSTGTGGTDLPGY
-293 EHKPLYFKIQR
+293 EEKPLYFKIQR
-304 FNEANQIFDT
+304 FNEANQIYDT
-314 VVNYLSFNGST
+314 VVDYLSFNGST
-325 TPLNKDHSDFA
+325 TPLNKDHEDFG

-371 GSETTRK
+371 ESTTTRK

-410 IAANADDET
+410 IAANADDEN
-419 IRAEYIKS
+419 IKAEYIKS

-432 NASWESLGKED
+432 NAIWESLGKEG

-455 IQSDNGDV
+455 IKSDNGDV
-463 KDETG
+463 EDETG

-475 ANGSTYFDSITDIKD
+475 ANGSTYFDSIADIKD

-495 NFSAPVVNADYTTTD
+495 NFSAPVVNADKSTTD

-578 AVISYNKQDK
+578 AIISYNKQDK

-613 IIESATY
+613 ITEFATY

-640 GMTDIPSST
+640 DMLDIPSST

-689 AGTSTDKHVKYTVK
+689 AGTSTDKHVKYTVE

-772 GVTLVVSNDRINE
+772 GVTLVVSNDRTE
-785 DEDNHNDITVQA
+785 EEPDNHNDETVQA

-816 NIKVEWNK
+816 NIKVQWKK

-831 AVRRTCPATTAE
+831 AVRRTCPATTDE

-856 GTVTVNEEPVSTLRT
+856 GTVKVNEEAVSTSRT

-968 DKPNSYATSAP
+968 DKPNEFAKTQP
-979 TLWYRKE
+979 KVWCRKE
-986 GTSTWIYSG
+986 NSADWIGGSP
-995 LYTANET
+995 YTAGTT
-1002 SATIY
+1002 SCTIH
-1007 LDVPEDP
+1007 LPD
-1014 ENRSKTL
+1014 SL
-1021 RDAKVEFAI
+1021 RADKVEFAI
-1030 SYDTSRSVEWQPSY
+1030 TYDTNETAKFEPSY
-1044 LSYLEDKKD
+1044 LTNLSNKKD
-1053 ANQEQFNMG
+1053 SDGEALNVG
-1062 YQFSLITFYA
+1062 YQFTLTSFYA
-1072 TEPVKTAETFSE
+1072 TAPVKTAETFSE
-1084 TINWSIDQSNGRK
+1084 QINWSKDQNGERKKGAGDFID
-1097 QGVGDGITGDCYEIQ
+1097 GDCYEIQ
-1112 ILNKNCGSKWFPIA
+1112 ILNKNCSNKWYTIA
-1126 TISKNGE
+1126 TLNKAGE
-1133 VTRVNQDWY
+1133 FHPVNMSGKWY
-1142 DIAWVN
+1142 DITITD
-1148 NGNNSLTL
+1148 NGNDS
-1156 TALNTAT
+1156 AT
-1163 KSEFTTSTRLT
+1163 ILPGSVSD
-1174 RESTQAPAITGEHD
+1174 AGGVHD

-1199 YYRLIAKRINS
+1199 YYRLVAKRKTS
-1210 NGDEIQAVL
+1210 AEGPEITAVL
-1219 GDITSTLHDDTAK
+1219 GDITNTTTNDSVAK
-1232 APVYSYRKISDDEF
+1232 EAVFGVRKISDEEF
-1246 VKGIT
+1246 VKNVC
-1251 LIVADAVYQRGSVDT
+1251 LIVADASYKCGVQEWGATNDDLPNDACIKGATDGKFGLFHR
-1266 GTTWN
+1266 
-1271 ESPVAARLNGNVGHF
+1271 
-1286 LSWHIGGTKTYAWG
+1286 GGTKNAIWG
-1300 TTNADY
+1300 TKGDY
-1306 QHIYGAGGV
+1306 KHIFYAM
-1315 PGSSDKLISGWTIN
+1315 PSNESESFTSAWTIN
-1329 MGISRGANGTYGS
+1329 IPEKSTRGGADGNKYY
-1342 AKVNYFNW
+1342 YFCPVE
-1350 GGIKVSH
+1350 ITVSH

-1366 YVYLTAGKGST
+1366 KINFSAGKQGSKSLTALTDGVT
-1377 QSQNLCIQYSHTA
+1377 TEWTVTATSQNTSKTYSA
-1390 SEPDEKNKIVIST
+1390 SKNGTEFKKI
-1403 AHSTDTKYNT
+1403 
-1413 NYDNRYTADNNEGML
+1413 
-1428 REWFPFAIDESF
+1428 FPYQLGAGNGGYSAY
-1440 TPTSSKSDGLP
+1440 TSSIPVFDPESN
-1451 IYKDL
+1451 

>member
-160 ASATIYWFMENMN
+160 ASATIYWFMENLN

-293 EHKPLYFKIQR
+293 EDKPLYFKIQR
-304 FNEANQIFDT
+304 FNEANQIYDT

-325 TPLNKDHSDFA
+325 TPLNKGADAFNS
-336 LYTEGNTVTWY
+336 YTEGNTVTWY

-371 GSETTRK
+371 ESTTTRK

-419 IRAEYIKS
+419 ITAEYIKS

-432 NASWESLGKED
+432 NASWESLGKEG

-455 IQSDNGDV
+455 IKSDNGDV
-463 KDETG
+463 EDETG

-495 NFSAPVVNADYTTTD
+495 NFSAPVVNENSSTTD

-530 AVAEE
+530 AAAEE

-578 AVISYNKQDK
+578 AIISYNKQDK

-613 IIESATY
+613 ITESTTY
-620 EDETLE
+620 EDKTLE

-640 GMTDIPSST
+640 GMLDIPSTT

-710 ISYDLSSHE
+710 IPYDLSSHE
-719 LNGTETVTFTEDD
+719 LNGTETVTFTEDY

-772 GVTLVVSNDRINE
+772 GVTLVVSNDRTE
-785 DEDNHNDITVQA
+785 EEADNHNDETVQA

-856 GTVTVNEEPVSTLRT
+856 GTVTVNEEAVSTLRT

-930 TYTDDKNSIVTA
+930 TYTYDKNSIVTA

-968 DKPNSYATSAP
+968 DKPNEFATTQP
-979 TLWYRKE
+979 KVWCRKE
-986 GTSTWIYSG
+986 NSADWIGGSP
-995 LYTANET
+995 YTAGTT
-1002 SATIY
+1002 SCTIH
-1007 LDVPEDP
+1007 LPD
-1014 ENRSKTL
+1014 SL
-1021 RDAKVEFAI
+1021 RADKVEFAI
-1030 SYDTSRSVEWQPSY
+1030 TYDTNETAKFEPSY
-1044 LSYLEDKKD
+1044 LTNLSNKKD
-1053 ANQEQFNMG
+1053 SDGEALNVG
-1062 YQFSLITFYA
+1062 YQFTLTSFYA
-1072 TEPVKTAETFSE
+1072 TAPVKTAETFSE
-1084 TINWSIDQSNGRK
+1084 QINWSKDQNGERKKGAGDFID
-1097 QGVGDGITGDCYEIQ
+1097 GDCYEIQ
-1112 ILNKNCGSKWFPIA
+1112 ILNKNCSNKWYTIA
-1126 TISKNGE
+1126 TLNKAGE
-1133 VTRVNQDWY
+1133 FHPVNMSGKWY
-1142 DIAWVN
+1142 DITITD
-1148 NGNNSLTL
+1148 NGNDS
-1156 TALNTAT
+1156 AT
-1163 KSEFTTSTRLT
+1163 ILPGSVSD
-1174 RESTQAPAITGEHD
+1174 AGGVHD

-1199 YYRLIAKRINS
+1199 YYRLVAKRKTS
-1210 NGDEIQAVL
+1210 AEGPEITAVL
-1219 GDITSTLHDDTAK
+1219 GDITNTTTNDSVAK
-1232 APVYSYRKISDDEF
+1232 EAVFGVRKISDEEF
-1246 VKGIT
+1246 VKNVC
-1251 LIVADAVYQRGSVDT
+1251 LIVADASYKCGVRESTDGEKLPDKACINGIT
-1266 GTTWN
+1266 GKFG
-1271 ESPVAARLNGNVGHF
+1271 LYHQ
-1286 LSWHIGGTKTYAWG
+1286 GGTKTAYWG
-1300 TTNADY
+1300 TKGEYTHEFY
-1306 QHIYGAGGV
+1306 SL
-1315 PGSSDKLISGWTIN
+1315 PGSDSEKLVSGWKLNIPEKGDYAAADGN
-1329 MGISRGANGTYGS
+1329 AYY
-1342 AKVNYFNW
+1342 YFAPAE
-1350 GGIKVSH
+1350 ITATH
-1357 ESGLPSYSG
+1357 ESGLPSYNG
-1366 YVYLTAGKGST
+1366 KINFTAGKRGSHSALVIFDGVT
-1377 QSQNLCIQYSHTA
+1377 TEWTVTATSQNTSKTYSA
-1390 SEPDEKNKIVIST
+1390 SKNETEFKKI
-1403 AHSTDTKYNT
+1403 
-1413 NYDNRYTADNNEGML
+1413 
-1428 REWFPFAIDESF
+1428 FPYQLGAGNGGYSAY
-1440 TPTSSKSDGLP
+1440 TSSIPVFDPKSN
-1451 IYKDL
+1451 

>member
-160 ASATIYWFMENMN
+160 ASATIYWFMENLN

-293 EHKPLYFKIQR
+293 EDKPLYFKIQR
-304 FNEANQIFDT
+304 FNEANQIYDT
-314 VVNYLSFNGST
+314 VVDYLSFNGST
-325 TPLNKDHSDFA
+325 TPLNKGADAFNS
-336 LYTEGNTVTWY
+336 YTEGNTVTWY
-347 DTNVE
+347 DTSVE

-371 GSETTRK
+371 GSETARK

-410 IAANADDET
+410 IAANADDKT
-419 IRAEYIKS
+419 ITAEYIKS

-432 NASWESLGKED
+432 NASWESLGKEG

-455 IQSDNGDV
+455 IKSDNGDV
-463 KDETG
+463 EDETG

-475 ANGSTYFDSITDIKD
+475 ANGSTYFDSIADIKD

-495 NFSAPVVNADYTTTD
+495 NFSAPVVNADKSTTD

-530 AVAEE
+530 AAAEE

-578 AVISYNKQDK
+578 AIISYNKQDK

-600 DGKVITGEDKTVD
+600 DGKVIPGEDNTVD
-613 IIESATY
+613 ITEFATY

-640 GMTDIPSST
+640 GMLDIPSST

-753 FDYSAKTPKIAAEN
+753 FDYSGKTPKIAAEK

-772 GVTLVVSNDRINE
+772 EVTLVVSNDRTE
-785 DEDNHNDITVQA
+785 EEADNHNDETVQA

-816 NIKVEWNK
+816 NIKVQWHK

-831 AVRRTCPATTAE
+831 AVRRTCPATTDE

-856 GTVTVNEEPVSTLRT
+856 GTVTVNEEAVSTSRT

-968 DKPNSYATSAP
+968 DKPNEFAKTQP
-979 TLWYRKE
+979 KVWCRKE
-986 GTSTWIYSG
+986 NSADWIGGSP
-995 LYTANET
+995 YTAGTT
-1002 SATIY
+1002 SCTIH
-1007 LDVPEDP
+1007 LPD
-1014 ENRSKTL
+1014 SL
-1021 RDAKVEFAI
+1021 RADKVEFAI
-1030 SYDTSRSVEWQPSY
+1030 TYDTNETAKFEPSY
-1044 LSYLEDKKD
+1044 LTNLSNKKD
-1053 ANQEQFNMG
+1053 SDGEALNVG
-1062 YQFSLITFYA
+1062 YQFTLTSFYA
-1072 TEPVKTAETFSE
+1072 TAPVKTAETFSE
-1084 TINWSIDQSNGRK
+1084 QINWSKDQNGERKKGAGDFID
-1097 QGVGDGITGDCYEIQ
+1097 GDCYEIQ
-1112 ILNKNCGSKWFPIA
+1112 ILNKNCSNKWYTIA
-1126 TISKNGE
+1126 TLNKAGE
-1133 VTRVNQDWY
+1133 FHPVNMSEKWY
-1142 DIAWVN
+1142 DITITD
-1148 NGNNSLTL
+1148 NGNDS
-1156 TALNTAT
+1156 AT
-1163 KSEFTTSTRLT
+1163 ILPGSVSD
-1174 RESTQAPAITGEHD
+1174 AGGVHD

-1199 YYRLIAKRINS
+1199 YYRLVAKRKTS
-1210 NGDEIQAVL
+1210 AEGPEITAVL
-1219 GDITSTLHDDTAK
+1219 GDITNTTTNDSVAK
-1232 APVYSYRKISDDEF
+1232 EAVFGVRKISDEEF
-1246 VKGIT
+1246 VKNVC
-1251 LIVADAVYQRGSVDT
+1251 LIVADASYKCGVQEWGATNDDLPNDACIKGATDGKFGLFHR
-1266 GTTWN
+1266 
-1271 ESPVAARLNGNVGHF
+1271 
-1286 LSWHIGGTKTYAWG
+1286 GGTKNAIWG
-1300 TTNADY
+1300 TKGDY
-1306 QHIYGAGGV
+1306 KHIFYAM
-1315 PGSSDKLISGWTIN
+1315 PSNESESFTSAWTIN
-1329 MGISRGANGTYGS
+1329 IPEKSTRGGADGNKYY
-1342 AKVNYFNW
+1342 YFCPVE
-1350 GGIKVSH
+1350 ITVSH

-1366 YVYLTAGKGST
+1366 KINFSAGKQGSKSLTALTDGVT
-1377 QSQNLCIQYSHTA
+1377 TEWTVTATSQNTSKTYSA
-1390 SEPDEKNKIVIST
+1390 SKNETEFKKI
-1403 AHSTDTKYNT
+1403 
-1413 NYDNRYTADNNEGML
+1413 
-1428 REWFPFAIDESF
+1428 FPYQLGAGNGGYSAY
-1440 TPTSSKSDGLP
+1440 TSSIPVFDPKSN
-1451 IYKDL
+1451 

>member
-160 ASATIYWFMENMN
+160 ASATIYWFMENLN

-217 IYSYD
+217 VYSYD

-293 EHKPLYFKIQR
+293 EDKPLYFKIQR
-304 FNEANQIFDT
+304 FNEANQIYDT
-314 VVNYLSFNGST
+314 VVDYLSFNGST
-325 TPLNKDHSDFA
+325 TPLNKGADAFNS
-336 LYTEGNTVTWY
+336 YTEGNTVTWY

-371 GSETTRK
+371 ESTTTRK

-419 IRAEYIKS
+419 ITAEYIKS

-432 NASWESLGKED
+432 NASWESLGKEG

-455 IQSDNGDV
+455 IKSDNGDV
-463 KDETG
+463 EDETG

-475 ANGSTYFDSITDIKD
+475 ANGSTYFDSIADIKD

-495 NFSAPVVNADYTTTD
+495 NFSAPVVNENSSTTD
-510 AAENANIRGYY
+510 AAENASIRGYY

-530 AVAEE
+530 AAAEE

-613 IIESATY
+613 ITEFATY

-640 GMTDIPSST
+640 GMLDIPSST

-772 GVTLVVSNDRINE
+772 GVTLVVSNDRTEKEPDNQN
-785 DEDNHNDITVQA
+785 DETVQA

-816 NIKVEWNK
+816 NITVEWNK

-831 AVRRTCPATTAE
+831 AVRRTCPATTAD

-856 GTVTVNEEPVSTLRT
+856 GTVTVNEEAVSTLRT
-871 VVSPQPDS
+871 VVSSQQDR
-879 FILTDQHCTATDAQD
+879 FKLTDQHCTATDAQD

-917 STDDNPFEDFDKV
+917 STDDNPFEDFGKV
-930 TYTDDKNSIVTA
+930 TYTDDKNPIVTA

-968 DKPNSYATSAP
+968 DKPNEFAKTQP
-979 TLWYRKE
+979 KVWCRKE
-986 GTSTWIYSG
+986 NSADWIGGSP
-995 LYTANET
+995 YTAGTT
-1002 SATIY
+1002 SCTIH
-1007 LDVPEDP
+1007 LPD
-1014 ENRSKTL
+1014 SL
-1021 RDAKVEFAI
+1021 RADKVEFAI
-1030 SYDTSRSVEWQPSY
+1030 TYDTNETAKFEPSY
-1044 LSYLEDKKD
+1044 LTNLSNKKD
-1053 ANQEQFNMG
+1053 SDGEALNVG
-1062 YQFSLITFYA
+1062 YQFTLTSFYA
-1072 TEPVKTAETFSE
+1072 TAPVKTAETFSE
-1084 TINWSIDQSNGRK
+1084 QINWSKDQNGERKKGAGDFID
-1097 QGVGDGITGDCYEIQ
+1097 GDCYEIQ
-1112 ILNKNCGSKWFPIA
+1112 ILNKNCSNKWYTIA
-1126 TISKNGE
+1126 TLNKAGE
-1133 VTRVNQDWY
+1133 FHPVNMSEKWY
-1142 DIAWVN
+1142 DITITD
-1148 NGNNSLTL
+1148 NGNDS
-1156 TALNTAT
+1156 AT
-1163 KSEFTTSTRLT
+1163 ILPGSVSD
-1174 RESTQAPAITGEHD
+1174 AGGVHD

-1199 YYRLIAKRINS
+1199 YYRLVAKRKTS
-1210 NGDEIQAVL
+1210 AEGPEITAVL
-1219 GDITSTLHDDTAK
+1219 GDITNTTTNDSVAK
-1232 APVYSYRKISDDEF
+1232 EAVFGVRKISDEEF
-1246 VKGIT
+1246 VKNVC
-1251 LIVADAVYQRGSVDT
+1251 LIVADASYKCGVQEWGATNDDLPNDACIKGATDGKFGLFHR
-1266 GTTWN
+1266 
-1271 ESPVAARLNGNVGHF
+1271 
-1286 LSWHIGGTKTYAWG
+1286 GGTKNAIWG
-1300 TTNADY
+1300 TKGDY
-1306 QHIYGAGGV
+1306 KHIFYAM
-1315 PGSSDKLISGWTIN
+1315 PSNESESFTSAWTIN
-1329 MGISRGANGTYGS
+1329 IPEKSTRGGADGNKYY
-1342 AKVNYFNW
+1342 YFCPVE
-1350 GGIKVSH
+1350 ITVSH

-1366 YVYLTAGKGST
+1366 KINFSAGKQGSKSLTALTDGVT
-1377 QSQNLCIQYSHTA
+1377 TEWTVTATSQNTSKTYSA
-1390 SEPDEKNKIVIST
+1390 SKNETEFKKI
-1403 AHSTDTKYNT
+1403 
-1413 NYDNRYTADNNEGML
+1413 
-1428 REWFPFAIDESF
+1428 FPYQLGAGNGGYSAY
-1440 TPTSSKSDGLP
+1440 TSSIPVFDPKSN
-1451 IYKDL
+1451 

>member
-279 PSSTGTGGTDSPGY
+279 PSSTGTGGTDLPGY
-293 EHKPLYFKIQR
+293 EEKPLYFKIQR
-304 FNEANQIFDT
+304 FNEANQIYDT
-314 VVNYLSFNGST
+314 VEDYLSFNGST
-325 TPLNKDHSDFA
+325 TPLNKDHEDFG

-347 DTNVE
+347 DTKVE

-371 GSETTRK
+371 ESTTTRK

-410 IAANADDET
+410 IAANADDKT
-419 IRAEYIKS
+419 ITAEYIKS

-432 NASWESLGKED
+432 NASWESLGKEG

-455 IQSDNGDV
+455 IKSDNGDV
-463 KDETG
+463 EDKTG

-475 ANGSTYFDSITDIKD
+475 ANGSTYFDSIADIKD

-495 NFSAPVVNADYTTTD
+495 NFSAPVINENSSTTD

-530 AVAEE
+530 AAAEE

-578 AVISYNKQDK
+578 AIISYNKQDK

-600 DGKVITGEDKTVD
+600 DGKVIPGKDKTVD
-613 IIESATY
+613 ITKFATY
-620 EDETLE
+620 EDKTLE

-640 GMTDIPSST
+640 GMLDIPSTT

-753 FDYSAKTPKIAAEN
+753 FDYSGKTPKIAAEN

-772 GVTLVVSNDRINE
+772 GVTLVVSNDRTE
-785 DEDNHNDITVQA
+785 EEADNHNDETVQA

-807 TATKATSVN
+807 TATEATSVN
-816 NIKVEWNK
+816 NIKVQWNK

-831 AVRRTCPATTAE
+831 AVRRTCPATTDE

-856 GTVTVNEEPVSTLRT
+856 GTVKVNEEPVSTLRT

-968 DKPNSYATSAP
+968 DKPNEFAKTQP
-979 TLWYRKE
+979 KVWCRKE
-986 GTSTWIYSG
+986 NSADWIGGSP
-995 LYTANET
+995 YTAGTT
-1002 SATIY
+1002 SCTIH
-1007 LDVPEDP
+1007 LPD
-1014 ENRSKTL
+1014 SL
-1021 RDAKVEFAI
+1021 RADKVEFAI
-1030 SYDTSRSVEWQPSY
+1030 TYDTNETAKFEPSY
-1044 LSYLEDKKD
+1044 LTNLSNKKD
-1053 ANQEQFNMG
+1053 SDGEALNVG
-1062 YQFSLITFYA
+1062 YQFTLTSFYA
-1072 TEPVKTAETFSE
+1072 TAPVKTAETFSE
-1084 TINWSIDQSNGRK
+1084 QINWSKDQNGERKKGAGDFID
-1097 QGVGDGITGDCYEIQ
+1097 GDCYEIQ
-1112 ILNKNCGSKWFPIA
+1112 ILNKNCSNKWYTIA
-1126 TISKNGE
+1126 TLNKAGE
-1133 VTRVNQDWY
+1133 FHPVNMSEKWY
-1142 DIAWVN
+1142 DITITD
-1148 NGNNSLTL
+1148 NGNDS
-1156 TALNTAT
+1156 AT
-1163 KSEFTTSTRLT
+1163 ILPGSVSD
-1174 RESTQAPAITGEHD
+1174 AGGVHD

-1199 YYRLIAKRINS
+1199 YYRLVAKRKTS
-1210 NGDEIQAVL
+1210 AEGPEITAVL
-1219 GDITSTLHDDTAK
+1219 GDITNTTTNDSVAK
-1232 APVYSYRKISDDEF
+1232 EAVFGVRKISDEEF
-1246 VKGIT
+1246 VKNVC
-1251 LIVADAVYQRGSVDT
+1251 LIVADASYKCGVQEWGATNDDLPNDACIKGATDGKFGLFHR
-1266 GTTWN
+1266 
-1271 ESPVAARLNGNVGHF
+1271 
-1286 LSWHIGGTKTYAWG
+1286 GGTKNAIWG
-1300 TTNADY
+1300 TKGDY
-1306 QHIYGAGGV
+1306 KHIFYAM
-1315 PGSSDKLISGWTIN
+1315 PSNESESFTSAWTIN
-1329 MGISRGANGTYGS
+1329 IPEKSTRGGADGNKYY
-1342 AKVNYFNW
+1342 YFCPVE
-1350 GGIKVSH
+1350 ITVSH

-1366 YVYLTAGKGST
+1366 KINFSAGKQGSKSLTALTDGVT
-1377 QSQNLCIQYSHTA
+1377 TEWTVTATSQNTSKTYSA
-1390 SEPDEKNKIVIST
+1390 SKNETEFKKI
-1403 AHSTDTKYNT
+1403 
-1413 NYDNRYTADNNEGML
+1413 
-1428 REWFPFAIDESF
+1428 FPYQLGAGNGGYSAY
-1440 TPTSSKSDGLP
+1440 TSSLP
-1451 IYKDL
+1451 VFDPESN

>member
-160 ASATIYWFMENMN
+160 ASATIYWFMENLN

-279 PSSTGTGGTDSPGY
+279 PSSTGTGGTDLPGY
-293 EHKPLYFKIQR
+293 EEKPLYFKIQR
-304 FNEANQIFDT
+304 FNEANQIYDT
-314 VVNYLSFNGST
+314 VVDYLSFNGST
-325 TPLNKDHSDFA
+325 TPLNKDHEDFG

-371 GSETTRK
+371 ESTTTRK

-410 IAANADDET
+410 IAANADDEN
-419 IRAEYIKS
+419 IKAEYIKS

-432 NASWESLGKED
+432 NAIWESLGKEG

-455 IQSDNGDV
+455 IKSDNGDV
-463 KDETG
+463 EDETG

-475 ANGSTYFDSITDIKD
+475 ANGSTYFDSIADIKD

-495 NFSAPVVNADYTTTD
+495 NFSAPVVNADKSTTD

-578 AVISYNKQDK
+578 AIISYNKQDK

-613 IIESATY
+613 ITEFATY

-640 GMTDIPSST
+640 DMLDIPSST

-689 AGTSTDKHVKYTVK
+689 AGTSTDKHVKYTVE

-772 GVTLVVSNDRINE
+772 GVTLVVSNDRTE
-785 DEDNHNDITVQA
+785 EEPDNHNDETVQA

-816 NIKVEWNK
+816 NIKVQWKK

-831 AVRRTCPATTAE
+831 AVRRTCPATTDE

-856 GTVTVNEEPVSTLRT
+856 GTVKVNEEAVSTSRT

-968 DKPNSYATSAP
+968 DKPNEFAKTQP
-979 TLWYRKE
+979 KVWCRKE
-986 GTSTWIYSG
+986 NSADWIGGSP
-995 LYTANET
+995 YTAGTT
-1002 SATIY
+1002 SCTIH
-1007 LDVPEDP
+1007 LPD
-1014 ENRSKTL
+1014 SL
-1021 RDAKVEFAI
+1021 RADKVEFAI
-1030 SYDTSRSVEWQPSY
+1030 TYDTNETAKFEPSY
-1044 LSYLEDKKD
+1044 LTNLSNKKD
-1053 ANQEQFNMG
+1053 SDGEALNVG
-1062 YQFSLITFYA
+1062 YQFTLTSFYA
-1072 TEPVKTAETFSE
+1072 TAPVKTAETFSE
-1084 TINWSIDQSNGRK
+1084 QINWSKDQNGERKKGAGDFID
-1097 QGVGDGITGDCYEIQ
+1097 GDCYEIQ
-1112 ILNKNCGSKWFPIA
+1112 ILNKNCSNKWYTIA
-1126 TISKNGE
+1126 TLNKAGE
-1133 VTRVNQDWY
+1133 FHPVNMSGKWY
-1142 DIAWVN
+1142 DITITD
-1148 NGNNSLTL
+1148 NGNDS
-1156 TALNTAT
+1156 AT
-1163 KSEFTTSTRLT
+1163 ILPGSVSD
-1174 RESTQAPAITGEHD
+1174 AGGVHD

-1199 YYRLIAKRINS
+1199 YYRLVAKRKTS
-1210 NGDEIQAVL
+1210 AEGPEITAVL
-1219 GDITSTLHDDTAK
+1219 GDITNTTTNDSVAK
-1232 APVYSYRKISDDEF
+1232 EAVFGVRKISDEEF
-1246 VKGIT
+1246 VKNVC
-1251 LIVADAVYQRGSVDT
+1251 LIVADASYKCGVQEWGATNDDLPNDACIKGATDGKFGLFHRGLT
-1266 GTTWN
+1266 KNAIWGTKGDYKHIFYAMPSN
-1271 ESPVAARLNGNVGHF
+1271 ESESFTSA
-1286 LSWHIGGTKTYAWG
+1286 
-1300 TTNADY
+1300 
-1306 QHIYGAGGV
+1306 
-1315 PGSSDKLISGWTIN
+1315 WTIN
-1329 MGISRGANGTYGS
+1329 IPEKSTRGGADGNKYY
-1342 AKVNYFNW
+1342 YFCPVE
-1350 GGIKVSH
+1350 ITVSH

-1366 YVYLTAGKGST
+1366 KINFSAGKQGSKST
-1377 QSQNLCIQYSHTA
+1377 TALTDGVTTEWTVTATSQNTSKTYSA
-1390 SEPDEKNKIVIST
+1390 SKNGTEFKKI
-1403 AHSTDTKYNT
+1403 
-1413 NYDNRYTADNNEGML
+1413 
-1428 REWFPFAIDESF
+1428 FPYQLGAGNGGYSAY
-1440 TPTSSKSDGLP
+1440 TSSIPVFDPKSN
-1451 IYKDL
+1451 

>member
-148 PVITDIQQDDEA
+148 PVITDIQQDDAA
-160 ASATIYWFMENMN
+160 ASATIYWFMENLN

-293 EHKPLYFKIQR
+293 EDKPLYFKIQR
-304 FNEANQIFDT
+304 FNEASQIYDT
-314 VVNYLSFNGST
+314 VVDYLSFNGST
-325 TPLNKDHSDFA
+325 TPLNKDHQDFA
-336 LYTEGNTVTWY
+336 SYTEGNTVTWY

-352 RGIKYKYRVLSYV
+352 RGIKYKYRVLSYI

-371 GSETTRK
+371 GSETARK
-378 VVTHDP
+378 FVTHDP

-410 IAANADDET
+410 IAANADDKAIT
-419 IRAEYIKS
+419 AEYIKS

-432 NASWESLGKED
+432 NASWESLGKEG

-455 IQSDNGDV
+455 IKSDNGDV
-463 KDETG
+463 EDETG

-475 ANGSTYFDSITDIKD
+475 ANGSTYFDSIADIRD

-495 NFSAPVVNADYTTTD
+495 NFSAPVVNADKSTTD

-578 AVISYNKQDK
+578 AIISYNKQDK

-600 DGKVITGEDKTVD
+600 DGKVITGEDKTED
-613 IIESATY
+613 ITESTTY
-620 EDETLE
+620 EDKTLE

-640 GMTDIPSST
+640 GMLDIPSTT

-772 GVTLVVSNDRINE
+772 GVTLVVSNDRTE
-785 DEDNHNDITVQA
+785 EEADNHNDETVQA

-816 NIKVEWNK
+816 NIKVQWNK

-856 GTVTVNEEPVSTLRT
+856 GTVKVNEEPVSTSRT
-871 VVSPQPDS
+871 VVSPLQDR
-879 FILTDQHCTATDAQD
+879 FKLTDQHCTATDAQD

-906 LEFEYTVIPVL
+906 LEYEYTVIPVL

-930 TYTDDKNSIVTA
+930 TYTDDKNPIVTA

-968 DKPNSYATSAP
+968 DKPNEFAKTQP
-979 TLWYRKE
+979 KVWCRKE
-986 GTSTWIYSG
+986 NSADWIGGSP
-995 LYTANET
+995 YTAGTT
-1002 SATIY
+1002 SCTIH
-1007 LDVPEDP
+1007 LPD
-1014 ENRSKTL
+1014 SL
-1021 RDAKVEFAI
+1021 RADKVEFAI
-1030 SYDTSRSVEWQPSY
+1030 TYDTNETAKFEPSY
-1044 LSYLEDKKD
+1044 LTNLSNKKD
-1053 ANQEQFNMG
+1053 SDGEALNVG
-1062 YQFSLITFYA
+1062 YQFTLTSFYA
-1072 TEPVKTAETFSE
+1072 TAPVKTAETFSE
-1084 TINWSIDQSNGRK
+1084 QINWSKDQNGERKKGAGDFID
-1097 QGVGDGITGDCYEIQ
+1097 GDCYEIQ
-1112 ILNKNCGSKWFPIA
+1112 ILNKNCSNKWYTIA
-1126 TISKNGE
+1126 TLNKAGE
-1133 VTRVNQDWY
+1133 FHPVNMSGKWY
-1142 DIAWVN
+1142 DITITD
-1148 NGNNSLTL
+1148 NGNDS
-1156 TALNTAT
+1156 AT
-1163 KSEFTTSTRLT
+1163 ILPGSVSD
-1174 RESTQAPAITGEHD
+1174 AGGVHD

-1199 YYRLIAKRINS
+1199 YYRLVAKRKTS
-1210 NGDEIQAVL
+1210 AEGPEITAVL
-1219 GDITSTLHDDTAK
+1219 GDITNTTTNDSVAK
-1232 APVYSYRKISDDEF
+1232 EAVFGVRKISDEEF
-1246 VKGIT
+1246 VKNVC
-1251 LIVADAVYQRGSVDT
+1251 LIVADASYKCGVRESTDGEKLPDKACINGIT
-1266 GTTWN
+1266 GKFG
-1271 ESPVAARLNGNVGHF
+1271 LYHQ
-1286 LSWHIGGTKTYAWG
+1286 GGTKTAYWG
-1300 TTNADY
+1300 TKGEYTHEFY
-1306 QHIYGAGGV
+1306 SL
-1315 PGSSDKLISGWTIN
+1315 PGSDSEKLVSGWKLNIPEKGDYAAADGN
-1329 MGISRGANGTYGS
+1329 AYY
-1342 AKVNYFNW
+1342 YFAPAE
-1350 GGIKVSH
+1350 ITATH
-1357 ESGLPSYSG
+1357 ESGLPSYNG
-1366 YVYLTAGKGST
+1366 KINFTAGKRGSHSALVIFDGVT
-1377 QSQNLCIQYSHTA
+1377 TEWTVTATSQNTSKTYSA
-1390 SEPDEKNKIVIST
+1390 SKNETEFKKI
-1403 AHSTDTKYNT
+1403 
-1413 NYDNRYTADNNEGML
+1413 
-1428 REWFPFAIDESF
+1428 FPYQLGAGNGGYSAY
-1440 TPTSSKSDGLP
+1440 TSSIPVFDPESN
-1451 IYKDL
+1451 

>member
-160 ASATIYWFMENMN
+160 ASATIYWFMENLN

-279 PSSTGTGGTDSPGY
+279 PSSTGTGGTDLPGY
-293 EHKPLYFKIQR
+293 EDKPLYFKIQR
-304 FNEANQIFDT
+304 FNEANQIYDT
-314 VVNYLSFNGST
+314 VVDYLSFNGST
-325 TPLNKDHSDFA
+325 TPLNKDHEDFG

-371 GSETTRK
+371 ESTTTRK

-410 IAANADDET
+410 IAANADDEN
-419 IRAEYIKS
+419 IKAEYIKS

-432 NASWESLGKED
+432 NAIWESLGKEG

-455 IQSDNGDV
+455 IKSDNGDV
-463 KDETG
+463 EDETG

-475 ANGSTYFDSITDIKD
+475 ANGSTYFDSIADIKD

-495 NFSAPVVNADYTTTD
+495 NFSAPVVNADKSTTD

-578 AVISYNKQDK
+578 AIISYNKQDK

-613 IIESATY
+613 ITEFATY

-640 GMTDIPSST
+640 GMLDIPSST

-689 AGTSTDKHVKYTVK
+689 AGTSTDKHVKYTVE

-772 GVTLVVSNDRINE
+772 GVTLVVSNDRTE
-785 DEDNHNDITVQA
+785 EEPDNHNDETVQA

-816 NIKVEWNK
+816 NIKVQWKK

-831 AVRRTCPATTAE
+831 AVRRTCPATTDE

-856 GTVTVNEEPVSTLRT
+856 GTVKVNEEPVSTSRT

-968 DKPNSYATSAP
+968 DKPNEFAKTQP
-979 TLWYRKE
+979 KVWCRKE
-986 GTSTWIYSG
+986 NSADWIGGSP
-995 LYTANET
+995 YTAGTT
-1002 SATIY
+1002 SCTIH
-1007 LDVPEDP
+1007 LPD
-1014 ENRSKTL
+1014 SL
-1021 RDAKVEFAI
+1021 RADKVEFAI
-1030 SYDTSRSVEWQPSY
+1030 TYDTNETAKFEPSY
-1044 LSYLEDKKD
+1044 LTNLSNKKD
-1053 ANQEQFNMG
+1053 SDGEALNVG
-1062 YQFSLITFYA
+1062 YQFTLTSFYA
-1072 TEPVKTAETFSE
+1072 TAPVKTAETFSE
-1084 TINWSIDQSNGRK
+1084 QINWSKDQNGERKKGAGDFID
-1097 QGVGDGITGDCYEIQ
+1097 GDCYEIQ
-1112 ILNKNCGSKWFPIA
+1112 ILNKNCSNKWYTIA
-1126 TISKNGE
+1126 TLNKAGE
-1133 VTRVNQDWY
+1133 FHPVNMSGKWY
-1142 DIAWVN
+1142 DITITD
-1148 NGNNSLTL
+1148 NGNDS
-1156 TALNTAT
+1156 AT
-1163 KSEFTTSTRLT
+1163 ILPGSVSD
-1174 RESTQAPAITGEHD
+1174 AGGVHD

-1199 YYRLIAKRINS
+1199 YYRLVAKRKTS
-1210 NGDEIQAVL
+1210 AEGPEITAVL
-1219 GDITSTLHDDTAK
+1219 GDITNTTTNDSVAK
-1232 APVYSYRKISDDEF
+1232 EAVFGVRKISDEEF
-1246 VKGIT
+1246 VKNVC
-1251 LIVADAVYQRGSVDT
+1251 LIVADASYKCGVQEWGATNDDLPNDACIKGATDGKFGLFHR
-1266 GTTWN
+1266 
-1271 ESPVAARLNGNVGHF
+1271 
-1286 LSWHIGGTKTYAWG
+1286 GGTKNAIWG
-1300 TTNADY
+1300 TKGDY
-1306 QHIYGAGGV
+1306 KHIFYAM
-1315 PGSSDKLISGWTIN
+1315 PSNESESFTSAWTIN
-1329 MGISRGANGTYGS
+1329 IPEKSTRGGADGNKYY
-1342 AKVNYFNW
+1342 YFCPVE
-1350 GGIKVSH
+1350 ITVSH

-1366 YVYLTAGKGST
+1366 KINFSAGKQGSKSIT
-1377 QSQNLCIQYSHTA
+1377 ALTDGVTTEWTVTATSQNTSKTYSA
-1390 SEPDEKNKIVIST
+1390 SKNETEFKKI
-1403 AHSTDTKYNT
+1403 
-1413 NYDNRYTADNNEGML
+1413 
-1428 REWFPFAIDESF
+1428 FPYQLGAGNGGYSAY
-1440 TPTSSKSDGLP
+1440 TSSIPVFDPESN
-1451 IYKDL
+1451 

>member
-160 ASATIYWFMENMN
+160 ASATIYWFMENLN

-293 EHKPLYFKIQR
+293 EDKPLYFKIQR
-304 FNEANQIFDT
+304 FNEANQIYDT

-371 GSETTRK
+371 ESTTTRK

-419 IRAEYIKS
+419 ITAEYIKS

-432 NASWESLGKED
+432 NASWESLGKEG

-455 IQSDNGDV
+455 IKSDNDDV
-463 KDETG
+463 EDETG

-578 AVISYNKQDK
+578 AIISYNKQDK

-613 IIESATY
+613 ITKFATY

-640 GMTDIPSST
+640 GMLDIPSTT

-753 FDYSAKTPKIAAEN
+753 FDYSGKTPKIAAEN

-772 GVTLVVSNDRINE
+772 GVTLVVSNDRTE
-785 DEDNHNDITVQA
+785 EEADNHNDETVQV

-816 NIKVEWNK
+816 NIKVQWNK

-831 AVRRTCPATTAE
+831 AVRRTCPATTDE

-856 GTVTVNEEPVSTLRT
+856 GTVKVNEEPVSTLRT

-968 DKPNSYATSAP
+968 DKPNEFAKTQP
-979 TLWYRKE
+979 KVWCRKE
-986 GTSTWIYSG
+986 NSADWIGGSP
-995 LYTANET
+995 YTAGTT
-1002 SATIY
+1002 SCTIH
-1007 LDVPEDP
+1007 LPD
-1014 ENRSKTL
+1014 SL
-1021 RDAKVEFAI
+1021 RADKVEFAI
-1030 SYDTSRSVEWQPSY
+1030 TYDTNETAKFEPSY
-1044 LSYLEDKKD
+1044 LTNLSNKKD
-1053 ANQEQFNMG
+1053 SDGEALNVG
-1062 YQFSLITFYA
+1062 YQFTLTSFYA
-1072 TEPVKTAETFSE
+1072 TAPVKTAETFSE
-1084 TINWSIDQSNGRK
+1084 QINWSKDQNGERKKGAGDFID
-1097 QGVGDGITGDCYEIQ
+1097 GDCYEIQ
-1112 ILNKNCGSKWFPIA
+1112 ILNKNCSNKWYTIA
-1126 TISKNGE
+1126 TLNKAGE
-1133 VTRVNQDWY
+1133 FHPVNMSEKWY
-1142 DIAWVN
+1142 DITITD
-1148 NGNNSLTL
+1148 NGNDS
-1156 TALNTAT
+1156 AT
-1163 KSEFTTSTRLT
+1163 ILPGSVSD
-1174 RESTQAPAITGEHD
+1174 AGGVHD

-1199 YYRLIAKRINS
+1199 YYRLVAKRKTS
-1210 NGDEIQAVL
+1210 AEGPEITAVL
-1219 GDITSTLHDDTAK
+1219 GDITNTTTNDSVAK
-1232 APVYSYRKISDDEF
+1232 EAVFGVRKISDEEF
-1246 VKGIT
+1246 VKNVC
-1251 LIVADAVYQRGSVDT
+1251 LIVADASYKCGVRESTDGEKLPDKACINGIT
-1266 GTTWN
+1266 GKFG
-1271 ESPVAARLNGNVGHF
+1271 LYHQ
-1286 LSWHIGGTKTYAWG
+1286 GGTKTAYWG
-1300 TTNADY
+1300 TKGEYTHEFY
-1306 QHIYGAGGV
+1306 SL
-1315 PGSSDKLISGWTIN
+1315 PGSDSEKLVSGWKLNIPEKGDYAAADGN
-1329 MGISRGANGTYGS
+1329 AYY
-1342 AKVNYFNW
+1342 YFAPAE
-1350 GGIKVSH
+1350 ITATH
-1357 ESGLPSYSG
+1357 ESGLPSYNG
-1366 YVYLTAGKGST
+1366 KINFTAGKRGSHSALVIFDGVT
-1377 QSQNLCIQYSHTA
+1377 TEWTVTATSQNTSKTYSA
-1390 SEPDEKNKIVIST
+1390 SKNEEEFK
-1403 AHSTDTKYNT
+1403 K
-1413 NYDNRYTADNNEGML
+1413 L
-1428 REWFPFAIDESF
+1428 FPYQLGAGNGGYSAY
-1440 TPTSSKSDGLP
+1440 TSSIPVFDPESN
-1451 IYKDL
+1451 

>member
-160 ASATIYWFMENMN
+160 ASATIYWFMENLN

-293 EHKPLYFKIQR
+293 EDKPLYFKIQR
-304 FNEANQIFDT
+304 FNEANQIYDT

-325 TPLNKDHSDFA
+325 TPLNKGADAFNS
-336 LYTEGNTVTWY
+336 YTEGNTVTWY

-371 GSETTRK
+371 GSETARK

-410 IAANADDET
+410 IAANADDKAIT
-419 IRAEYIKS
+419 AEYIKS

-432 NASWESLGKED
+432 NASWESLGKEG
-443 DYKYVLVEKRFK
+443 DYKYVLVEKCFK
-455 IQSDNGDV
+455 IKSDNGDV
-463 KDETG
+463 EDKTG

-475 ANGSTYFDSITDIKD
+475 ANGSTYFDSIADIKD

-495 NFSAPVVNADYTTTD
+495 NFSAPVVNADKSTTD

-530 AVAEE
+530 AAAEE

-588 TTYKLV
+588 ATYKLV

-600 DGKVITGEDKTVD
+600 DGKVITGEDKTVN
-613 IIESATY
+613 ITESATY

-640 GMTDIPSST
+640 GMGDIPSST

-772 GVTLVVSNDRINE
+772 GVTLVVSNDRTE
-785 DEDNHNDITVQA
+785 EEADNHNDETVQA

-816 NIKVEWNK
+816 NIKVQWNK

-831 AVRRTCPATTAE
+831 AVRRTCPATTDE

-856 GTVTVNEEPVSTLRT
+856 GTVKVNEEPVSTLRT

-930 TYTDDKNSIVTA
+930 TYTDDKNPFVTA

-968 DKPNSYATSAP
+968 DKPNEFAKTQP
-979 TLWYRKE
+979 KVWCRKE
-986 GTSTWIYSG
+986 NSADWIGGSP
-995 LYTANET
+995 YTAGTT
-1002 SATIY
+1002 SCTIH
-1007 LDVPEDP
+1007 LPD
-1014 ENRSKTL
+1014 SL
-1021 RDAKVEFAI
+1021 RADKVEFAI
-1030 SYDTSRSVEWQPSY
+1030 TYDTNETAKFEQSY
-1044 LSYLEDKKD
+1044 LTNLSNKKD
-1053 ANQEQFNMG
+1053 SDGEALNVG
-1062 YQFSLITFYA
+1062 YQFTLTSFYA
-1072 TEPVKTAETFSE
+1072 TAPVKTAETFSE
-1084 TINWSIDQSNGRK
+1084 QINWSKDQNGERKKGAGDFID
-1097 QGVGDGITGDCYEIQ
+1097 GDCYEIQ
-1112 ILNKNCGSKWFPIA
+1112 ILNKNCSNKWYTIA
-1126 TISKNGE
+1126 TLNKAGE
-1133 VTRVNQDWY
+1133 FHPVNMSEKWY
-1142 DIAWVN
+1142 DITITD
-1148 NGNNSLTL
+1148 NGNDS
-1156 TALNTAT
+1156 AT
-1163 KSEFTTSTRLT
+1163 ILPGSVSD
-1174 RESTQAPAITGEHD
+1174 AGGVHD

-1199 YYRLIAKRINS
+1199 YYRLVAKRKTS
-1210 NGDEIQAVL
+1210 AEGPEITAVL
-1219 GDITSTLHDDTAK
+1219 GDITNTTTNDSVAK
-1232 APVYSYRKISDDEF
+1232 EAVFGVRKISDEEF
-1246 VKGIT
+1246 VKNVC
-1251 LIVADAVYQRGSVDT
+1251 LIVADASYKCGVQEWGATNDDLPNDACIKGATDGKFGLFHR
-1266 GTTWN
+1266 
-1271 ESPVAARLNGNVGHF
+1271 
-1286 LSWHIGGTKTYAWG
+1286 GGTKNAIWG
-1300 TTNADY
+1300 TKGDY
-1306 QHIYGAGGV
+1306 KHIFYAM
-1315 PGSSDKLISGWTIN
+1315 PSNESESFTSAWTIN
-1329 MGISRGANGTYGS
+1329 IPEKSTRGGADGNKYY
-1342 AKVNYFNW
+1342 YFCPVE
-1350 GGIKVSH
+1350 ITVSH

-1366 YVYLTAGKGST
+1366 KINFSAGKQGSKSLTALTDGVT
-1377 QSQNLCIQYSHTA
+1377 TEWTVTATSQNTSKTYSA
-1390 SEPDEKNKIVIST
+1390 SKNETEFKKI
-1403 AHSTDTKYNT
+1403 
-1413 NYDNRYTADNNEGML
+1413 
-1428 REWFPFAIDESF
+1428 FPYQLGAGNGGYSAY
-1440 TPTSSKSDGLP
+1440 TSSIPVFDPKSN
-1451 IYKDL
+1451 

>member
-160 ASATIYWFMENMN
+160 ASATIYWFMENLN

-279 PSSTGTGGTDSPGY
+279 PSSTGTGGTDLPGY
-293 EHKPLYFKIQR
+293 EDKPLYFKIQR
-304 FNEANQIFDT
+304 FNEANQIYDT
-314 VVNYLSFNGST
+314 VVDYLSFNGST
-325 TPLNKDHSDFA
+325 TPLNKDHEDFG

-371 GSETTRK
+371 ESTTTRK

-410 IAANADDET
+410 IAANADDEN
-419 IRAEYIKS
+419 IKAEYIKS

-432 NASWESLGKED
+432 NAIWESLGKEG

-455 IQSDNGDV
+455 IKSDNGDV
-463 KDETG
+463 EDETG

-475 ANGSTYFDSITDIKD
+475 ANGSTYFDSIADIKD

-495 NFSAPVVNADYTTTD
+495 NFSAPVVNADKSTTD

-578 AVISYNKQDK
+578 AIISYNKQDK

-613 IIESATY
+613 ITEFATY

-640 GMTDIPSST
+640 GMLDIPSST

-710 ISYDLSSHE
+710 ISYDLSSHK

-772 GVTLVVSNDRINE
+772 GVTLVVSNDRTE
-785 DEDNHNDITVQA
+785 EEPDNHNDETVQA

-816 NIKVEWNK
+816 NIKVQWNK

-831 AVRRTCPATTAE
+831 AVRRTCPATTAD

-856 GTVTVNEEPVSTLRT
+856 GTVKVNEEPVSTLRT
-871 VVSPQPDS
+871 VVSPQPGS

-968 DKPNSYATSAP
+968 DKPNEFAKTQP
-979 TLWYRKE
+979 KVWCRKE
-986 GTSTWIYSG
+986 NSADWIGGSP
-995 LYTANET
+995 YTAGTT
-1002 SATIY
+1002 SCTIH
-1007 LDVPEDP
+1007 LPD
-1014 ENRSKTL
+1014 SL
-1021 RDAKVEFAI
+1021 RADKVEFAI
-1030 SYDTSRSVEWQPSY
+1030 TYDTNETAKFEPSY
-1044 LSYLEDKKD
+1044 LTNLSNKKD
-1053 ANQEQFNMG
+1053 SDGEALNVG
-1062 YQFSLITFYA
+1062 YQFTLTSFYA
-1072 TEPVKTAETFSE
+1072 TAPVKTAETFSE
-1084 TINWSIDQSNGRK
+1084 QINWSKDQNGERKKGAGDFID
-1097 QGVGDGITGDCYEIQ
+1097 GDCYEIQ
-1112 ILNKNCGSKWFPIA
+1112 ILNKNCSNKWYTIA
-1126 TISKNGE
+1126 TLNKAGE
-1133 VTRVNQDWY
+1133 FHPVNMSGKWY
-1142 DIAWVN
+1142 DITITD
-1148 NGNNSLTL
+1148 NGNDS
-1156 TALNTAT
+1156 AT
-1163 KSEFTTSTRLT
+1163 ILPGSVSD
-1174 RESTQAPAITGEHD
+1174 AGGVHD

-1199 YYRLIAKRINS
+1199 YYRLVAKRKTS
-1210 NGDEIQAVL
+1210 AEGPEITAVL
-1219 GDITSTLHDDTAK
+1219 GDITNTTTNDSVAK
-1232 APVYSYRKISDDEF
+1232 EAVFGVRKISDEEF
-1246 VKGIT
+1246 VKNVC
-1251 LIVADAVYQRGSVDT
+1251 LIVADASYKCGVQEWGATNDDLPNDACIKGATDGKFGLFHR
-1266 GTTWN
+1266 
-1271 ESPVAARLNGNVGHF
+1271 
-1286 LSWHIGGTKTYAWG
+1286 GGTKNAIWG
-1300 TTNADY
+1300 TKGDY
-1306 QHIYGAGGV
+1306 KHIFYAM
-1315 PGSSDKLISGWTIN
+1315 PSNESESFTSAWTIN
-1329 MGISRGANGTYGS
+1329 IPEKSTRGGADGNKYY
-1342 AKVNYFNW
+1342 YFCPVE
-1350 GGIKVSH
+1350 ITVSH

-1366 YVYLTAGKGST
+1366 KINFSAGKQGSKSLTALTDGVT
-1377 QSQNLCIQYSHTA
+1377 TEWTVTATSQNTSKTYSA
-1390 SEPDEKNKIVIST
+1390 SKNETEFKKI
-1403 AHSTDTKYNT
+1403 
-1413 NYDNRYTADNNEGML
+1413 
-1428 REWFPFAIDESF
+1428 FPYQLGAGNGGYSAY
-1440 TPTSSKSDGLP
+1440 TSSIPVFDPKSN
-1451 IYKDL
+1451 

>member
-160 ASATIYWFMENMN
+160 ASATIYWFMENLN

-293 EHKPLYFKIQR
+293 EDKPLYFKIQR
-304 FNEANQIFDT
+304 FNEANQIYDT

-325 TPLNKDHSDFA
+325 TPLNKGADAFNS
-336 LYTEGNTVTWY
+336 YTEGNTVTWY

-371 GSETTRK
+371 ESTTTRK

-419 IRAEYIKS
+419 ITAEYIKS

-432 NASWESLGKED
+432 NASWESLGKEG

-455 IQSDNGDV
+455 IKSDNGDV
-463 KDETG
+463 EDETG

-495 NFSAPVVNADYTTTD
+495 NFSAPVVNENSSTTD

-530 AVAEE
+530 AAAEE

-578 AVISYNKQDK
+578 AIISYNKQDK

-613 IIESATY
+613 ITESTTY
-620 EDETLE
+620 EDKTLE

-640 GMTDIPSST
+640 GMLDIPSTT

-710 ISYDLSSHE
+710 IPYDLSSHE
-719 LNGTETVTFTEDD
+719 LNGTETVTFTEDY

-772 GVTLVVSNDRINE
+772 GVTLVVSNDRTE
-785 DEDNHNDITVQA
+785 EEADNHNDETVQA

-856 GTVTVNEEPVSTLRT
+856 GTVTVNEEAVSTLRT

-930 TYTDDKNSIVTA
+930 TYTYDKNSIVTA

-968 DKPNSYATSAP
+968 DKPNEFATTQP
-979 TLWYRKE
+979 KVWCRKE
-986 GTSTWIYSG
+986 NSADWIGGSP
-995 LYTANET
+995 YTAGTT
-1002 SATIY
+1002 SCTIH
-1007 LDVPEDP
+1007 LPD
-1014 ENRSKTL
+1014 SL
-1021 RDAKVEFAI
+1021 RADKVEFAI
-1030 SYDTSRSVEWQPSY
+1030 TYDTNETAKFEPSY
-1044 LSYLEDKKD
+1044 LTNLSNKKD
-1053 ANQEQFNMG
+1053 SDGEALNVG
-1062 YQFSLITFYA
+1062 YQFTLTSFYA
-1072 TEPVKTAETFSE
+1072 TAPVKTAETFSE
-1084 TINWSIDQSNGRK
+1084 QINWSKDQNGERKKGAGDFID
-1097 QGVGDGITGDCYEIQ
+1097 GDCYEIQ
-1112 ILNKNCGSKWFPIA
+1112 ILNKNCSNKWYTIA
-1126 TISKNGE
+1126 TLNKAGE
-1133 VTRVNQDWY
+1133 FHPVNMSGKWY
-1142 DIAWVN
+1142 DITITD
-1148 NGNNSLTL
+1148 NGNDS
-1156 TALNTAT
+1156 AT
-1163 KSEFTTSTRLT
+1163 ILPGSVSD
-1174 RESTQAPAITGEHD
+1174 AGGVHD

-1199 YYRLIAKRINS
+1199 YYRLVAKRKTS
-1210 NGDEIQAVL
+1210 AEGPEITAVL
-1219 GDITSTLHDDTAK
+1219 GDITNTTTNDSVAK
-1232 APVYSYRKISDDEF
+1232 EAVFGVRKISDEEF
-1246 VKGIT
+1246 VKNVC
-1251 LIVADAVYQRGSVDT
+1251 LIVADASYKCGVRESTDGEKLPDKACINGITGKFGLYHQR
-1266 GTTWN
+1266 
-1271 ESPVAARLNGNVGHF
+1271 
-1286 LSWHIGGTKTYAWG
+1286 GTKTAYWG
-1300 TTNADY
+1300 TKGEYTHEFY
-1306 QHIYGAGGV
+1306 SL
-1315 PGSSDKLISGWTIN
+1315 PGSDSEKLVSGWKLNIPEKGDYAAADGN
-1329 MGISRGANGTYGS
+1329 AYY
-1342 AKVNYFNW
+1342 YFAPAE
-1350 GGIKVSH
+1350 ITATH
-1357 ESGLPSYSG
+1357 ESGLPSYNG
-1366 YVYLTAGKGST
+1366 KINFTAGKRGSHSALVIFDGVT
-1377 QSQNLCIQYSHTA
+1377 TEWTVTATSQNTSKTYSA
-1390 SEPDEKNKIVIST
+1390 SKNETEFKKI
-1403 AHSTDTKYNT
+1403 
-1413 NYDNRYTADNNEGML
+1413 
-1428 REWFPFAIDESF
+1428 FPYQLGAGNGGYSAY
-1440 TPTSSKSDGLP
+1440 TSSIPVFDPKSN
-1451 IYKDL
+1451 

>member
-160 ASATIYWFMENMN
+160 ASATIYWFMENLN

-279 PSSTGTGGTDSPGY
+279 PSSTGTGGTDLPGY
-293 EHKPLYFKIQR
+293 EEKPLYFKIQR
-304 FNEANQIFDT
+304 FNEANQIYDT
-314 VVNYLSFNGST
+314 VVDYLSFNGST
-325 TPLNKDHSDFA
+325 TPLNKDHEDFG

-347 DTNVE
+347 DTSVE

-371 GSETTRK
+371 GSETARK
-378 VVTHDP
+378 FVTHDP

-396 IPAISSTQVEYTKD
+396 IPAISSTQLEYTKD
-410 IAANADDET
+410 IAANADDKT
-419 IRAEYIKS
+419 ITAEYIKS

-455 IQSDNGDV
+455 IKSDNGDV
-463 KDETG
+463 EDETG

-510 AAENANIRGYY
+510 AAENASIRGYY

-530 AVAEE
+530 AAAEE

-578 AVISYNKQDK
+578 AIISYNKQDK

-600 DGKVITGEDKTVD
+600 DGKVIPGEDKTVD
-613 IIESATY
+613 ITEFATY

-640 GMTDIPSST
+640 GMLDIPSST

-732 YTLNVINGTDYI
+732 YTLNVINGTDYV

-753 FDYSAKTPKIAAEN
+753 FDYSGKTPKIAAEN

-772 GVTLVVSNDRINE
+772 EVTLVVSNNRTE
-785 DEDNHNDITVQA
+785 EEADNHNDETVQA

-807 TATKATSVN
+807 TATEATSVN
-816 NIKVEWNK
+816 NIKVEWHK

-831 AVRRTCPATTAE
+831 AVRRTCPATTDE

-856 GTVTVNEEPVSTLRT
+856 GTVTVNEEAVSTSRT

-968 DKPNSYATSAP
+968 DKPNEFAKTQP
-979 TLWYRKE
+979 KVWCRKE
-986 GTSTWIYSG
+986 NSADWIGGSP
-995 LYTANET
+995 YTAGTT
-1002 SATIY
+1002 SCTIH
-1007 LDVPEDP
+1007 LPD
-1014 ENRSKTL
+1014 SL
-1021 RDAKVEFAI
+1021 RADKVEFAI
-1030 SYDTSRSVEWQPSY
+1030 TYDTNETAKFEPSY
-1044 LSYLEDKKD
+1044 LTNLSNKKD
-1053 ANQEQFNMG
+1053 SDGEALNVG
-1062 YQFSLITFYA
+1062 YQFTLTSFYA
-1072 TEPVKTAETFSE
+1072 TAPVKTAETFSE
-1084 TINWSIDQSNGRK
+1084 QINWSKDQNGERKKGAGDFID
-1097 QGVGDGITGDCYEIQ
+1097 GDCYEIQ
-1112 ILNKNCGSKWFPIA
+1112 ILNKNCSNKWYTIA
-1126 TISKNGE
+1126 TLNKAGE
-1133 VTRVNQDWY
+1133 FHPVNMSGKWY
-1142 DIAWVN
+1142 DITITD
-1148 NGNNSLTL
+1148 NGNDS
-1156 TALNTAT
+1156 AT
-1163 KSEFTTSTRLT
+1163 ILPGSVSD
-1174 RESTQAPAITGEHD
+1174 AGGVHD

-1199 YYRLIAKRINS
+1199 YYRLVAKRKTS
-1210 NGDEIQAVL
+1210 AEGPEITAVL
-1219 GDITSTLHDDTAK
+1219 GDITNTTTNDSVAK
-1232 APVYSYRKISDDEF
+1232 EAVFGVRKISDEEF
-1246 VKGIT
+1246 VKNVC
-1251 LIVADAVYQRGSVDT
+1251 LIVADASYKCGVQEWGATNDDLPNDACIKGATDGKFGLFHR
-1266 GTTWN
+1266 
-1271 ESPVAARLNGNVGHF
+1271 
-1286 LSWHIGGTKTYAWG
+1286 GGTKNAIWG
-1300 TTNADY
+1300 TKGDY
-1306 QHIYGAGGV
+1306 KHIFYAM
-1315 PGSSDKLISGWTIN
+1315 PSNESESFTSAWTIN
-1329 MGISRGANGTYGS
+1329 IPEKSTRGGADGNKYY
-1342 AKVNYFNW
+1342 YFCPVE
-1350 GGIKVSH
+1350 ITVSH

-1366 YVYLTAGKGST
+1366 KINFSAGKQGSKSLTALTDGVT
-1377 QSQNLCIQYSHTA
+1377 TEWTVTATSQNTSKTYSA
-1390 SEPDEKNKIVIST
+1390 SKNKTEFKKI
-1403 AHSTDTKYNT
+1403 
-1413 NYDNRYTADNNEGML
+1413 
-1428 REWFPFAIDESF
+1428 FPYQLGAGNGGYSAY
-1440 TPTSSKSDGLP
+1440 TSSIPVFDPKSN
-1451 IYKDL
+1451 

>member
-160 ASATIYWFMENMN
+160 ASATIYWFMENLN

-293 EHKPLYFKIQR
+293 EDKPLYFKIQR
-304 FNEANQIFDT
+304 FNEANQIYDT
-314 VVNYLSFNGST
+314 VVDYLSFNGST
-325 TPLNKDHSDFA
+325 TPLNKGADAFNS
-336 LYTEGNTVTWY
+336 YTEGNTVTWY

-371 GSETTRK
+371 GSETARK
-378 VVTHDP
+378 FVTHDP

-410 IAANADDET
+410 IAANADNEN
-419 IRAEYIKS
+419 IKAEYIKS

-455 IQSDNGDV
+455 IKSDNGDV
-463 KDETG
+463 EDKTG

-475 ANGSTYFDSITDIKD
+475 ANGSTYFDSIADIKD

-578 AVISYNKQDK
+578 AIISYNKQDK

-613 IIESATY
+613 ITESATY
-620 EDETLE
+620 EDKTLE

-640 GMTDIPSST
+640 GMLDIPSST

-710 ISYDLSSHE
+710 ITYDLSSHE

-753 FDYSAKTPKIAAEN
+753 FDYSGKTPKIAAEN

-772 GVTLVVSNDRINE
+772 GVTLVVSNDRTE
-785 DEDNHNDITVQA
+785 EEADNHNDETVQA

-816 NIKVEWNK
+816 NIKVQWNK

-831 AVRRTCPATTAE
+831 AVRRTCPATTDE

-856 GTVTVNEEPVSTLRT
+856 GTVKVNEEPVSTLRT

-968 DKPNSYATSAP
+968 DKPNEFAKTQP
-979 TLWYRKE
+979 KVWCRKE
-986 GTSTWIYSG
+986 NSADWIGGSP
-995 LYTANET
+995 YTAGTT
-1002 SATIY
+1002 SCTIH
-1007 LDVPEDP
+1007 LPD
-1014 ENRSKTL
+1014 SL
-1021 RDAKVEFAI
+1021 RADKVEFAI
-1030 SYDTSRSVEWQPSY
+1030 TYDTNETAKFEPSY
-1044 LSYLEDKKD
+1044 LTNLSNKKD
-1053 ANQEQFNMG
+1053 SDGEALNVG
-1062 YQFSLITFYA
+1062 YQFTLTSFYA
-1072 TEPVKTAETFSE
+1072 TAPVKTAETFSE
-1084 TINWSIDQSNGRK
+1084 QINWSKDQNGERKKGAGDFID
-1097 QGVGDGITGDCYEIQ
+1097 GDCYEIQ
-1112 ILNKNCGSKWFPIA
+1112 ILNKNCSNKWYTIA
-1126 TISKNGE
+1126 TLNKAGE
-1133 VTRVNQDWY
+1133 FHPVNMSEKWY
-1142 DIAWVN
+1142 DITITD
-1148 NGNNSLTL
+1148 NGNDS
-1156 TALNTAT
+1156 AT
-1163 KSEFTTSTRLT
+1163 ILPGSVSD
-1174 RESTQAPAITGEHD
+1174 AGGVHD

-1199 YYRLIAKRINS
+1199 YYRLVAKRKTS
-1210 NGDEIQAVL
+1210 AEGPEITAVL
-1219 GDITSTLHDDTAK
+1219 GDITNTTTNDSVAK
-1232 APVYSYRKISDDEF
+1232 EAVFGVRKISDEEF
-1246 VKGIT
+1246 VKNVC
-1251 LIVADAVYQRGSVDT
+1251 LIVADASYKCGVQEWGATNDDLPNDACIKGATDGKFGLFHR
-1266 GTTWN
+1266 
-1271 ESPVAARLNGNVGHF
+1271 
-1286 LSWHIGGTKTYAWG
+1286 GGTKNAIWG
-1300 TTNADY
+1300 TKGDY
-1306 QHIYGAGGV
+1306 KHIFYAM
-1315 PGSSDKLISGWTIN
+1315 PSNESESFTSAWTIN
-1329 MGISRGANGTYGS
+1329 IPEKSTRGGADGNKYY
-1342 AKVNYFNW
+1342 YFCPVE
-1350 GGIKVSH
+1350 ITVSH

-1366 YVYLTAGKGST
+1366 KINFSAGKQGSKSLTALTDGVT
-1377 QSQNLCIQYSHTA
+1377 TEWTVTATSQNTSKTYSA
-1390 SEPDEKNKIVIST
+1390 SKNETEFKKI
-1403 AHSTDTKYNT
+1403 
-1413 NYDNRYTADNNEGML
+1413 
-1428 REWFPFAIDESF
+1428 FPYQLGAGNGGYSAY
-1440 TPTSSKSDGLP
+1440 TSSIPVFDPKSN
-1451 IYKDL
+1451 

>member
-160 ASATIYWFMENMN
+160 ASATIYWFMENLN

-217 IYSYD
+217 VYSYD

-293 EHKPLYFKIQR
+293 EDKPLFFKIQR
-304 FNEANQIFDT
+304 FNEANQIYDT
-314 VVNYLSFNGST
+314 VVDYLSFNGST
-325 TPLNKDHSDFA
+325 TQLKKDAKAFDS
-336 LYTEGNTVTWY
+336 YTEGNPVTWY

-378 VVTHDP
+378 FVTHDP

-410 IAANADDET
+410 IAANADNET
-419 IRAEYIKS
+419 ITAEYIKS

-443 DYKYVLVEKRFK
+443 DYKYVLVEKCFK
-455 IQSDNGDV
+455 IKSDNGDV
-463 KDETG
+463 EDKTG

-475 ANGSTYFDSITDIKD
+475 ANGSTYFDSIADIKD

-495 NFSAPVVNADYTTTD
+495 NFSAPVVNADKSTTD

-578 AVISYNKQDK
+578 AIISYNKQDK

-613 IIESATY
+613 ITEFATY

-640 GMTDIPSST
+640 GMLDIPSST

-772 GVTLVVSNDRINE
+772 EVTLVVSNDRTE
-785 DEDNHNDITVQA
+785 EEADNHNDETVQA

-807 TATKATSVN
+807 TASQANYVN
-816 NIKVEWNK
+816 YITVEWNK

-843 EEPKDDIIYVSKD
+843 EESKDDIIYVSKD

-871 VVSPQPDS
+871 VVSTHQDR
-879 FILTDQHCTATDAQD
+879 FKLTDQHCTATDAQD

-906 LEFEYTVIPVL
+906 LEYKYTVIPVL

-968 DKPNSYATSAP
+968 DKPNEFAKTQP
-979 TLWYRKE
+979 KVWCRKE
-986 GTSTWIYSG
+986 NSADWIGGSR
-995 LYTANET
+995 YTAET
-1002 SATIY
+1002 TSCTIH
-1007 LDVPEDP
+1007 LPD
-1014 ENRSKTL
+1014 SL
-1021 RDAKVEFAI
+1021 RADKVEFAI
-1030 SYDTSRSVEWQPSY
+1030 TYDTNETAKFEQSY
-1044 LSYLEDKKD
+1044 LTNLSNKKD
-1053 ANQEQFNMG
+1053 SDGEALNVG
-1062 YQFSLITFYA
+1062 YQFTLTSFYA
-1072 TEPVKTAETFSE
+1072 TAPVKTAETFSE
-1084 TINWSIDQSNGRK
+1084 QINWSKDQNGERKKGAGDFID
-1097 QGVGDGITGDCYEIQ
+1097 GDCYEIQ
-1112 ILNKNCGSKWFPIA
+1112 ILNKNCSNKWYTIA
-1126 TISKNGE
+1126 TLNKAGE
-1133 VTRVNQDWY
+1133 FHPVNMSEKWY
-1142 DIAWVN
+1142 DITITD
-1148 NGNNSLTL
+1148 NGNDS
-1156 TALNTAT
+1156 AT
-1163 KSEFTTSTRLT
+1163 ILPGSVSD
-1174 RESTQAPAITGEHD
+1174 AGGVHD

-1199 YYRLIAKRINS
+1199 YYRLVAKRKTS
-1210 NGDEIQAVL
+1210 AEGPEITAVL
-1219 GDITSTLHDDTAK
+1219 GDITNTTTNDSVAK
-1232 APVYSYRKISDDEF
+1232 EAVFGIRKISDEEF
-1246 VKGIT
+1246 VKNVC
-1251 LIVADAVYQRGSVDT
+1251 LIVADACYKCGVRESTDGEKLPDKACINGIT
-1266 GTTWN
+1266 GKFG
-1271 ESPVAARLNGNVGHF
+1271 LYHQ
-1286 LSWHIGGTKTYAWG
+1286 GGTKTAYWG
-1300 TTNADY
+1300 TKGEYTHEFY
-1306 QHIYGAGGV
+1306 SL
-1315 PGSSDKLISGWTIN
+1315 PGSDSEKLVSGWKLNIPEK
-1329 MGISRGANGTYGS
+1329 GDYAAADRHAYY
-1342 AKVNYFNW
+1342 YFAPAE
-1350 GGIKVSH
+1350 ITATH
-1357 ESGLPSYSG
+1357 ESGLPSYNG
-1366 YVYLTAGKGST
+1366 KINFTAGKRGSHSPLVILDDVT
-1377 QSQNLCIQYSHTA
+1377 TEWTVTATSQNTSKTYSA
-1390 SEPDEKNKIVIST
+1390 SKNMEEFKKI
-1403 AHSTDTKYNT
+1403 
-1413 NYDNRYTADNNEGML
+1413 
-1428 REWFPFAIDESF
+1428 FPYQLGAENGGYSAY
-1440 TPTSSKSDGLP
+1440 TSSLPVFDPKSN
-1451 IYKDL
+1451 

>member
-160 ASATIYWFMENMN
+160 ASATIYWFMENLN

-217 IYSYD
+217 VYSYD

-279 PSSTGTGGTDSPGY
+279 PSSTGTGGTDLPGY
-293 EHKPLYFKIQR
+293 EEKPLYFKIQR
-304 FNEANQIFDT
+304 FNEANQIYDT
-314 VVNYLSFNGST
+314 VVNYLSFNGSR

-371 GSETTRK
+371 GSETARK

-410 IAANADDET
+410 IAANADNEN
-419 IRAEYIKS
+419 IKAEYIKS

-432 NASWESLGKED
+432 NASWESLGKEG
-443 DYKYVLVEKRFK
+443 DYKYVLVEKHFK
-455 IQSDNGDV
+455 IKSDNGDV

-475 ANGSTYFDSITDIKD
+475 ANGSTYFDSIADIKD

-495 NFSAPVVNADYTTTD
+495 NFSAPVVNENSSTTD

-578 AVISYNKQDK
+578 AVISYNKQDE

-600 DGKVITGEDKTVD
+600 DGKVITGEDETVD
-613 IIESATY
+613 ITESATY

-640 GMTDIPSST
+640 GMRDIPSTT

-772 GVTLVVSNDRINE
+772 GVTLVVSNDRIDE

-807 TATKATSVN
+807 TATEATSVN
-816 NIKVEWNK
+816 NIKVQWNK

-831 AVRRTCPATTAE
+831 AVRRTCPATTDE

-856 GTVTVNEEPVSTLRT
+856 GTVKVNEEPVSTLRT

-930 TYTDDKNSIVTA
+930 TYTDDKNSLVTA

-968 DKPNSYATSAP
+968 DKPNEFAKTQP
-979 TLWYRKE
+979 KVWCRKE
-986 GTSTWIYSG
+986 NSADWIGGSP
-995 LYTANET
+995 YTAGTT
-1002 SATIY
+1002 SCTIH
-1007 LDVPEDP
+1007 LPD
-1014 ENRSKTL
+1014 SL
-1021 RDAKVEFAI
+1021 RADKVEFAI
-1030 SYDTSRSVEWQPSY
+1030 TYDTNETAKFEQSY
-1044 LSYLEDKKD
+1044 LTNLSNKKD
-1053 ANQEQFNMG
+1053 SDGEALNVG
-1062 YQFSLITFYA
+1062 YQFTLTSFYA
-1072 TEPVKTAETFSE
+1072 TAPVKTAETFSE
-1084 TINWSIDQSNGRK
+1084 QINWSKDQNGERKKGAGDFID
-1097 QGVGDGITGDCYEIQ
+1097 GDCYEIQ
-1112 ILNKNCGSKWFPIA
+1112 ILNKNCSNKWYTIA
-1126 TISKNGE
+1126 TLNKAGE
-1133 VTRVNQDWY
+1133 FHPVNMSGKWY
-1142 DIAWVN
+1142 DITITD
-1148 NGNNSLTL
+1148 NGNDS
-1156 TALNTAT
+1156 AT
-1163 KSEFTTSTRLT
+1163 ILPGSVSD
-1174 RESTQAPAITGEHD
+1174 AGGVHD

-1199 YYRLIAKRINS
+1199 YYRLVAKRKTS
-1210 NGDEIQAVL
+1210 AEGPEITAVL
-1219 GDITSTLHDDTAK
+1219 GDITNTTTNDSVAK
-1232 APVYSYRKISDDEF
+1232 EAVFGVRKISDEEF
-1246 VKGIT
+1246 VKNVC
-1251 LIVADAVYQRGSVDT
+1251 LIVADASYKCGVRESTDGEKLPDKACINGIT
-1266 GTTWN
+1266 GKFG
-1271 ESPVAARLNGNVGHF
+1271 LYHQ
-1286 LSWHIGGTKTYAWG
+1286 GGTKTAYWG
-1300 TTNADY
+1300 TKGEYTHEFY
-1306 QHIYGAGGV
+1306 SL
-1315 PGSSDKLISGWTIN
+1315 PGSDSEKLVSGWKLNIPEKGDYAAADGN
-1329 MGISRGANGTYGS
+1329 AYY
-1342 AKVNYFNW
+1342 YFAPAE
-1350 GGIKVSH
+1350 ITATH
-1357 ESGLPSYSG
+1357 ESGLPSYNG
-1366 YVYLTAGKGST
+1366 KINFTAGKRGSHSALVIFDGVT
-1377 QSQNLCIQYSHTA
+1377 TEWTVTATSQNTSKTYSA
-1390 SEPDEKNKIVIST
+1390 SKNETEFKKI
-1403 AHSTDTKYNT
+1403 
-1413 NYDNRYTADNNEGML
+1413 
-1428 REWFPFAIDESF
+1428 FPYQLGAGNGGYSAY
-1440 TPTSSKSDGLP
+1440 TSSIPVFDPKSN
-1451 IYKDL
+1451 

>member
-8 SLPDEKFWKRLGLVL
+8 FLPDEKFWKRLGLVL

-103 AAGGEASKAISVPAG
+103 AAGEEASKAISVPAG

-160 ASATIYWFMENMN
+160 ASATIYWFMENLN

-293 EHKPLYFKIQR
+293 EEKPLYFKIQR
-304 FNEANQIFDT
+304 FNEANQIYDT
-314 VVNYLSFNGST
+314 VVDYLSFNGST
-325 TPLNKDHSDFA
+325 TPLNKGADAFNS
-336 LYTEGNTVTWY
+336 YTEGNTVTWY

-371 GSETTRK
+371 GSETARK

-410 IAANADDET
+410 IAANADDKAIT
-419 IRAEYIKS
+419 AEYIKS

-432 NASWESLGKED
+432 NASWESLGKEG

-455 IQSDNGDV
+455 IKSDNGDV
-463 KDETG
+463 EDETG

-530 AVAEE
+530 AAAEE

-578 AVISYNKQDK
+578 AIISYNKQDK

-600 DGKVITGEDKTVD
+600 DGKVITGEDKTVY
-613 IIESATY
+613 ITEFATY
-620 EDETLE
+620 EDKTLE

-640 GMTDIPSST
+640 GMLDIPSTT
-649 VRAYTLGKPDLT
+649 VRAYTLGRPDLT

-689 AGTSTDKHVKYTVK
+689 AEPSTDKHVKYTVK

-744 FKLKKNIEY
+744 FKLKKNIEN

-772 GVTLVVSNDRINE
+772 GVTLVVSNDRIDE

-816 NIKVEWNK
+816 NIKVQWNK

-831 AVRRTCPATTAE
+831 AVRRTCPATTDE

-856 GTVTVNEEPVSTLRT
+856 GTVKVNEEPVSTLRT

-879 FILTDQHCTATDAQD
+879 FILTDHHCTANDNTN
-894 SYQTNQAKIAWG
+894 SYQINQAKIAWG

-968 DKPNSYATSAP
+968 DKPNEFAKTQP
-979 TLWYRKE
+979 KVWCRKE
-986 GTSTWIYSG
+986 NSADWIGGSP
-995 LYTANET
+995 YTAGTT
-1002 SATIY
+1002 SCTIH
-1007 LDVPEDP
+1007 LPD
-1014 ENRSKTL
+1014 SL
-1021 RDAKVEFAI
+1021 RADKVEFAI
-1030 SYDTSRSVEWQPSY
+1030 TYDTNETAKFEQSY
-1044 LSYLEDKKD
+1044 LTNLSNKKD
-1053 ANQEQFNMG
+1053 SDGEALNVG
-1062 YQFSLITFYA
+1062 YQFTLTSFYA
-1072 TEPVKTAETFSE
+1072 TAPVKTAETFSE
-1084 TINWSIDQSNGRK
+1084 QINWSKDQNGERKKGAGDFID
-1097 QGVGDGITGDCYEIQ
+1097 GDCYEIQ
-1112 ILNKNCGSKWFPIA
+1112 ILNKNCSNKWYTIA
-1126 TISKNGE
+1126 TLNKAGE
-1133 VTRVNQDWY
+1133 FHPVNMSGKWY
-1142 DIAWVN
+1142 DITITD
-1148 NGNNSLTL
+1148 NGNDS
-1156 TALNTAT
+1156 AT
-1163 KSEFTTSTRLT
+1163 ILPGSVSD
-1174 RESTQAPAITGEHD
+1174 AGGVHD

-1199 YYRLIAKRINS
+1199 YYRLVAKRKTS
-1210 NGDEIQAVL
+1210 AEGPEITAVL
-1219 GDITSTLHDDTAK
+1219 GDITNTTTNDSVAK
-1232 APVYSYRKISDDEF
+1232 EAVFGVRKISDEEF
-1246 VKGIT
+1246 VKNVC
-1251 LIVADAVYQRGSVDT
+1251 LIVADASYKCGVRESTDGEKLPDKACINGIT
-1266 GTTWN
+1266 GKFG
-1271 ESPVAARLNGNVGHF
+1271 LYHQ
-1286 LSWHIGGTKTYAWG
+1286 GGTKTAYWG
-1300 TTNADY
+1300 TKGEYTHEFY
-1306 QHIYGAGGV
+1306 SL
-1315 PGSSDKLISGWTIN
+1315 PGSDSEKLVSGWKLNIPEKGDYAAADGN
-1329 MGISRGANGTYGS
+1329 AYY
-1342 AKVNYFNW
+1342 YFAPAE
-1350 GGIKVSH
+1350 ITATH
-1357 ESGLPSYSG
+1357 ESGLPSYNG
-1366 YVYLTAGKGST
+1366 KINFTAGKRGSHSALVIFDGVT
-1377 QSQNLCIQYSHTA
+1377 TEWTVTATSQNTSKTYSA
-1390 SEPDEKNKIVIST
+1390 SKNETEFKKI
-1403 AHSTDTKYNT
+1403 
-1413 NYDNRYTADNNEGML
+1413 
-1428 REWFPFAIDESF
+1428 FPYQLGAGNGGYSAY
-1440 TPTSSKSDGLP
+1440 TSSLPVFDPKSN
-1451 IYKDL
+1451 

>member
-160 ASATIYWFMENMN
+160 ASATIYWFMENLN

-279 PSSTGTGGTDSPGY
+279 PSSTGTGGTDLPGY
-293 EHKPLYFKIQR
+293 EDKPLYFKIQR
-304 FNEANQIFDT
+304 FNEANQIYDT
-314 VVNYLSFNGST
+314 VVDYLSFNGST
-325 TPLNKDHSDFA
+325 TPLNKDHEDFG

-371 GSETTRK
+371 ESTTTRK

-410 IAANADDET
+410 IAANADDEN
-419 IRAEYIKS
+419 IKAEYIKS

-432 NASWESLGKED
+432 NAIWESLGKEG

-455 IQSDNGDV
+455 IKSDNGDV
-463 KDETG
+463 EDETG

-475 ANGSTYFDSITDIKD
+475 ANGSTYFDSIADIKD

-495 NFSAPVVNADYTTTD
+495 NFSAPVVNADKSTTD

-578 AVISYNKQDK
+578 AIISYNKQDK

-613 IIESATY
+613 ITEFATY

-640 GMTDIPSST
+640 GMLDIPSST

-689 AGTSTDKHVKYTVK
+689 AGTSTDKHVKYTVE

-772 GVTLVVSNDRINE
+772 GVTLVVSNDRTE
-785 DEDNHNDITVQA
+785 EEPDNHNDETVQA

-816 NIKVEWNK
+816 NIKVQWKK

-831 AVRRTCPATTAE
+831 AVRRTCPATTDE

-856 GTVTVNEEPVSTLRT
+856 GTVKVNEEPVSTLRT
-871 VVSPQPDS
+871 VVSPQPDR

-968 DKPNSYATSAP
+968 DKPNEFAKTQP
-979 TLWYRKE
+979 KVWCRKE
-986 GTSTWIYSG
+986 NSADWIGGSP
-995 LYTANET
+995 YTAGTT
-1002 SATIY
+1002 SCTIH
-1007 LDVPEDP
+1007 LPD
-1014 ENRSKTL
+1014 SL
-1021 RDAKVEFAI
+1021 RADKVEFAI
-1030 SYDTSRSVEWQPSY
+1030 TYDTNETAKFEPSY
-1044 LSYLEDKKD
+1044 LTNLSNKKD
-1053 ANQEQFNMG
+1053 SDGEALNVG
-1062 YQFSLITFYA
+1062 YQFTLTSFYA
-1072 TEPVKTAETFSE
+1072 TAPVKTAETFSE
-1084 TINWSIDQSNGRK
+1084 QINWSKDQNGERKKGAGDFID
-1097 QGVGDGITGDCYEIQ
+1097 GDCYEIQ
-1112 ILNKNCGSKWFPIA
+1112 ILNKNCSNKWYTIA
-1126 TISKNGE
+1126 TLNKAGE
-1133 VTRVNQDWY
+1133 FHPVNMSGKWY
-1142 DIAWVN
+1142 DITITD
-1148 NGNNSLTL
+1148 NGNDS
-1156 TALNTAT
+1156 AT
-1163 KSEFTTSTRLT
+1163 ILPGSVSD
-1174 RESTQAPAITGEHD
+1174 AGGVHD

-1199 YYRLIAKRINS
+1199 YYRLVAKRKTS
-1210 NGDEIQAVL
+1210 AEGPEITAVL
-1219 GDITSTLHDDTAK
+1219 GDITNTTTNDSVAK
-1232 APVYSYRKISDDEF
+1232 EAVFGVRKISDEEF
-1246 VKGIT
+1246 VKNVC
-1251 LIVADAVYQRGSVDT
+1251 LIVADASYKCGVQEWGATNDDLPNDACIKGATDGKFGLFHR
-1266 GTTWN
+1266 
-1271 ESPVAARLNGNVGHF
+1271 
-1286 LSWHIGGTKTYAWG
+1286 GGTKNAIWG
-1300 TTNADY
+1300 TKGDY
-1306 QHIYGAGGV
+1306 KHIFYAM
-1315 PGSSDKLISGWTIN
+1315 PSNESESFTSAWTIN
-1329 MGISRGANGTYGS
+1329 IPEKSTRGGADGNKYY
-1342 AKVNYFNW
+1342 YFCPVE
-1350 GGIKVSH
+1350 ITVSH

-1366 YVYLTAGKGST
+1366 KINFSAGKQGSKSIT
-1377 QSQNLCIQYSHTA
+1377 ALTDGVTTEWTVTATSQNTSKTYSA
-1390 SEPDEKNKIVIST
+1390 SKNETEFKKI
-1403 AHSTDTKYNT
+1403 
-1413 NYDNRYTADNNEGML
+1413 
-1428 REWFPFAIDESF
+1428 FPYQLGAGNGGYSAY
-1440 TPTSSKSDGLP
+1440 TSSIPVFDPESN
-1451 IYKDL
+1451 

>member
-160 ASATIYWFMENMN
+160 ASATIYWFMENLN

-259 GTEKDQKVTLT
+259 GTENDQKVTLT

-293 EHKPLYFKIQR
+293 EDKPLYFKIQR
-304 FNEANQIFDT
+304 FNEASQIYDT

-325 TPLNKDHSDFA
+325 TPLDKGADAFDS
-336 LYTEGNTVTWY
+336 YTEGNTVTWY
-347 DTNVE
+347 DTSVE

-371 GSETTRK
+371 GSETARK

-410 IAANADDET
+410 IAANADDKAIT
-419 IRAEYIKS
+419 AEYIKS

-432 NASWESLGKED
+432 NASWESLGKEG

-455 IQSDNGDV
+455 IKSDNGDV
-463 KDETG
+463 EDETG

-475 ANGSTYFDSITDIKD
+475 ANGSTYFDSIADIRD

-510 AAENANIRGYY
+510 AAENASIRGYY

-530 AVAEE
+530 AAAEE

-578 AVISYNKQDK
+578 AIISYNKQDK

-613 IIESATY
+613 ITEFATY

-640 GMTDIPSST
+640 GMLDIPSST

-689 AGTSTDKHVKYTVK
+689 AGTSTDKNVKYTVK

-710 ISYDLSSHE
+710 IPYDLSSHE

-772 GVTLVVSNDRINE
+772 GVTLVVSNDRTE
-785 DEDNHNDITVQA
+785 EEADNHNDETVQA

-816 NIKVEWNK
+816 NITVKWNK

-856 GTVTVNEEPVSTLRT
+856 GTVTVNEEDVSTSRT
-871 VVSPQPDS
+871 VVSPQQDS

-968 DKPNSYATSAP
+968 DKPNEFAKTQP
-979 TLWYRKE
+979 KVWCRKE
-986 GTSTWIYSG
+986 NSADWIGGSP
-995 LYTANET
+995 YTAGTT
-1002 SATIY
+1002 SCTIH
-1007 LDVPEDP
+1007 LPD
-1014 ENRSKTL
+1014 SL
-1021 RDAKVEFAI
+1021 RADKVEFAI
-1030 SYDTSRSVEWQPSY
+1030 TYDTNETAKFEPSY
-1044 LSYLEDKKD
+1044 LTNLSNKKD
-1053 ANQEQFNMG
+1053 SDGEALNVG
-1062 YQFSLITFYA
+1062 YQFTLTSFYA
-1072 TEPVKTAETFSE
+1072 TAPVKTAETFSE
-1084 TINWSIDQSNGRK
+1084 QINWSKDQNGERKKGAGDFID
-1097 QGVGDGITGDCYEIQ
+1097 GDCYEIQ
-1112 ILNKNCGSKWFPIA
+1112 ILNKNCSNKWYTIA
-1126 TISKNGE
+1126 TLNKAGE
-1133 VTRVNQDWY
+1133 FHPVNMSGKWY
-1142 DIAWVN
+1142 DITITD
-1148 NGNNSLTL
+1148 NGNDS
-1156 TALNTAT
+1156 AT
-1163 KSEFTTSTRLT
+1163 ILPGSVSD
-1174 RESTQAPAITGEHD
+1174 AGGVHD

-1199 YYRLIAKRINS
+1199 YYRLVAKRKTS
-1210 NGDEIQAVL
+1210 AEGPEITAVL
-1219 GDITSTLHDDTAK
+1219 GDITNTTTNDSVAK
-1232 APVYSYRKISDDEF
+1232 EAVFGVRKISDEEF
-1246 VKGIT
+1246 VKNVC
-1251 LIVADAVYQRGSVDT
+1251 LIVADASYKCGVRESTDGEKLPDKACINGIT
-1266 GTTWN
+1266 GKFG
-1271 ESPVAARLNGNVGHF
+1271 LYHQ
-1286 LSWHIGGTKTYAWG
+1286 GGTKTAYWG
-1300 TTNADY
+1300 TKGEYTHEFY
-1306 QHIYGAGGV
+1306 SL
-1315 PGSSDKLISGWTIN
+1315 PGSDSEKLVSGWKLNIPEKGDYAAADGN
-1329 MGISRGANGTYGS
+1329 AYY
-1342 AKVNYFNW
+1342 YFAPAE
-1350 GGIKVSH
+1350 ITATH
-1357 ESGLPSYSG
+1357 ESGLPSYNG
-1366 YVYLTAGKGST
+1366 KINFTAGKRGSHSALVIFDGVT
-1377 QSQNLCIQYSHTA
+1377 TEWTVTATSQNTSKTYSA
-1390 SEPDEKNKIVIST
+1390 SKNDTEFKKI
-1403 AHSTDTKYNT
+1403 
-1413 NYDNRYTADNNEGML
+1413 
-1428 REWFPFAIDESF
+1428 FPYQLGAGNGGYSAY
-1440 TPTSSKSDGLP
+1440 TSSLPVFDPKSN
-1451 IYKDL
+1451 

>member
-8 SLPDEKFWKRLGLVL
+8 FLPDEKFWKRLGLVL

-103 AAGGEASKAISVPAG
+103 AAGEEASKAISVPAG

-160 ASATIYWFMENMN
+160 ASATIYWFMENLN

-293 EHKPLYFKIQR
+293 EEKPLYFKIQR
-304 FNEANQIFDT
+304 FNEANQIYDT
-314 VVNYLSFNGST
+314 VVDYLSFNGST
-325 TPLNKDHSDFA
+325 TPLNKGADAFNS
-336 LYTEGNTVTWY
+336 YTEGNTVTWY

-371 GSETTRK
+371 GSETARK

-410 IAANADDET
+410 IAANADDKAIT
-419 IRAEYIKS
+419 AEYIKS

-432 NASWESLGKED
+432 NASWESLGKEG

-455 IQSDNGDV
+455 IKSDNGDV
-463 KDETG
+463 EDETG

-530 AVAEE
+530 AAAEE

-578 AVISYNKQDK
+578 AIISYNKQDK

-600 DGKVITGEDKTVD
+600 DGKVITGEDKTVY
-613 IIESATY
+613 ITEFATY
-620 EDETLE
+620 EDKTLE

-640 GMTDIPSST
+640 GMLDIPSTT

-689 AGTSTDKHVKYTVK
+689 AEPSTDKHVKYTVK

-744 FKLKKNIEY
+744 FKLKKNIEN

-772 GVTLVVSNDRINE
+772 GVTLVVSNDRIDE

-816 NIKVEWNK
+816 NIKVQWNK

-831 AVRRTCPATTAE
+831 AVRRTCPATTDE

-856 GTVTVNEEPVSTLRT
+856 GTVKVNEEPVSTLRT

-879 FILTDQHCTATDAQD
+879 FILTDHHCTANDNTN
-894 SYQTNQAKIAWG
+894 SYQINQAKIAWG

-968 DKPNSYATSAP
+968 DKPNEFAKTQP
-979 TLWYRKE
+979 KVWCRKE
-986 GTSTWIYSG
+986 NSADWIGGSP
-995 LYTANET
+995 YTAGTT
-1002 SATIY
+1002 SCTIH
-1007 LDVPEDP
+1007 LPD
-1014 ENRSKTL
+1014 SL
-1021 RDAKVEFAI
+1021 RADKVEFAI
-1030 SYDTSRSVEWQPSY
+1030 TYDTNETAKFEQSY
-1044 LSYLEDKKD
+1044 LTNLSNKKD
-1053 ANQEQFNMG
+1053 SDGEALNVG
-1062 YQFSLITFYA
+1062 YQFTLTSFYA
-1072 TEPVKTAETFSE
+1072 TAPVKTAETFSE
-1084 TINWSIDQSNGRK
+1084 QINWSKDQNGERKKGAGDFID
-1097 QGVGDGITGDCYEIQ
+1097 GDCYEIQ
-1112 ILNKNCGSKWFPIA
+1112 ILNKNCSNKWYTIA
-1126 TISKNGE
+1126 TLNKAGE
-1133 VTRVNQDWY
+1133 FHPVNMSGKWY
-1142 DIAWVN
+1142 DITITD
-1148 NGNNSLTL
+1148 NGNDS
-1156 TALNTAT
+1156 AT
-1163 KSEFTTSTRLT
+1163 ILPGSVSD
-1174 RESTQAPAITGEHD
+1174 AGGVHD

-1199 YYRLIAKRINS
+1199 YYRLVAKRKTS
-1210 NGDEIQAVL
+1210 AEGPEITAVL
-1219 GDITSTLHDDTAK
+1219 GDITNTTTNDSVAK
-1232 APVYSYRKISDDEF
+1232 EAVFGVRKISDEEF
-1246 VKGIT
+1246 VKNVC
-1251 LIVADAVYQRGSVDT
+1251 LIVADASYKCGVRESTDGEKLPDKACINGIT
-1266 GTTWN
+1266 GKFG
-1271 ESPVAARLNGNVGHF
+1271 LYHQ
-1286 LSWHIGGTKTYAWG
+1286 GGTKTAYWG
-1300 TTNADY
+1300 TKGEYTHEFY
-1306 QHIYGAGGV
+1306 SL
-1315 PGSSDKLISGWTIN
+1315 PGSDSEKLVSGWKLNIPEKGDYAAADGN
-1329 MGISRGANGTYGS
+1329 AYY
-1342 AKVNYFNW
+1342 YFAPAE
-1350 GGIKVSH
+1350 ITATH
-1357 ESGLPSYSG
+1357 ESGLPSYNG
-1366 YVYLTAGKGST
+1366 KINFTAGKRGSHSALVIFDGVT
-1377 QSQNLCIQYSHTA
+1377 TEWTVTATSQNTSKTYSA
-1390 SEPDEKNKIVIST
+1390 SKNETEFKKI
-1403 AHSTDTKYNT
+1403 
-1413 NYDNRYTADNNEGML
+1413 
-1428 REWFPFAIDESF
+1428 FPYQLGAGNGGYSAY
-1440 TPTSSKSDGLP
+1440 TSSLPVFDPKSN
-1451 IYKDL
+1451 

>member
-217 IYSYD
+217 VYSYD

-293 EHKPLYFKIQR
+293 EDKPLYFKIQR
-304 FNEANQIFDT
+304 FNEANQIYDT
-314 VVNYLSFNGST
+314 VVDYLSFNGST
-325 TPLNKDHSDFA
+325 TPLNKGADAFNS
-336 LYTEGNTVTWY
+336 YTEGNTVTWY

-371 GSETTRK
+371 GSETARK
-378 VVTHDP
+378 FVTHDP

-410 IAANADDET
+410 IAANADDKAIT
-419 IRAEYIKS
+419 AEYIKS

-432 NASWESLGKED
+432 NASWESLGKEG

-455 IQSDNGDV
+455 IKSDNGDV
-463 KDETG
+463 EDETG

-530 AVAEE
+530 AAAEE

-578 AVISYNKQDK
+578 AIISYNKQDK

-600 DGKVITGEDKTVD
+600 DGKVIPGEDKTVD
-613 IIESATY
+613 ITEFATY

-640 GMTDIPSST
+640 GMLDIPSTT

-753 FDYSAKTPKIAAEN
+753 FDYSGKTPKIAAEN

-772 GVTLVVSNDRINE
+772 GVTLVVSNDRTE
-785 DEDNHNDITVQA
+785 EEADNHNDETVQA

-816 NIKVEWNK
+816 NIKVQWNK

-831 AVRRTCPATTAE
+831 AVRRTCPATTDE

-856 GTVTVNEEPVSTLRT
+856 GTVKVNEEAVSTSRT

-968 DKPNSYATSAP
+968 DKPNEFAKTQP
-979 TLWYRKE
+979 KVWCRKE
-986 GTSTWIYSG
+986 NSADWIGGSP
-995 LYTANET
+995 YTAGTT
-1002 SATIY
+1002 SCTIH
-1007 LDVPEDP
+1007 LPD
-1014 ENRSKTL
+1014 SL
-1021 RDAKVEFAI
+1021 RADKVEFAI
-1030 SYDTSRSVEWQPSY
+1030 TYDTNETAKFEPSY
-1044 LSYLEDKKD
+1044 LTNLSNKKD
-1053 ANQEQFNMG
+1053 SDGEALNVG
-1062 YQFSLITFYA
+1062 YQFTLTSFYA
-1072 TEPVKTAETFSE
+1072 TAPVKTAETFSE
-1084 TINWSIDQSNGRK
+1084 QINWSKDQNGERKKGAGDFID
-1097 QGVGDGITGDCYEIQ
+1097 GDCYEIQ
-1112 ILNKNCGSKWFPIA
+1112 ILNKNCSNKWYTIA
-1126 TISKNGE
+1126 TLNKAGE
-1133 VTRVNQDWY
+1133 FHPVNMSGKWY
-1142 DIAWVN
+1142 DITITD
-1148 NGNNSLTL
+1148 NGNDS
-1156 TALNTAT
+1156 AT
-1163 KSEFTTSTRLT
+1163 ILPGSVSD
-1174 RESTQAPAITGEHD
+1174 AGGVHD

-1199 YYRLIAKRINS
+1199 YYRLVAKRKTS
-1210 NGDEIQAVL
+1210 AEGPEITAVL
-1219 GDITSTLHDDTAK
+1219 GDITNTTTNDSVAK
-1232 APVYSYRKISDDEF
+1232 EAVFGVRKISDEEF
-1246 VKGIT
+1246 VKNVC
-1251 LIVADAVYQRGSVDT
+1251 LIVADASYKCGVRESTDGEKLPDKACINGIT
-1266 GTTWN
+1266 GKFG
-1271 ESPVAARLNGNVGHF
+1271 LYHQ
-1286 LSWHIGGTKTYAWG
+1286 GGTKTAYWG
-1300 TTNADY
+1300 TKGEYTHEFY
-1306 QHIYGAGGV
+1306 SL
-1315 PGSSDKLISGWTIN
+1315 PGSDSEKLVSGWKLNIPEKGDYAAADGN
-1329 MGISRGANGTYGS
+1329 AYY
-1342 AKVNYFNW
+1342 YFAPAE
-1350 GGIKVSH
+1350 ITATH
-1357 ESGLPSYSG
+1357 ESGLPSYNG
-1366 YVYLTAGKGST
+1366 KINFTAGKRGSHSALVIFDGVT
-1377 QSQNLCIQYSHTA
+1377 TEWTVTATSQNTSKTYSA
-1390 SEPDEKNKIVIST
+1390 SKNETEFKKI
-1403 AHSTDTKYNT
+1403 
-1413 NYDNRYTADNNEGML
+1413 
-1428 REWFPFAIDESF
+1428 FPYQLGAGNGGYSAY
-1440 TPTSSKSDGLP
+1440 TSSIPVFDPKSN
-1451 IYKDL
+1451 

>member
-160 ASATIYWFMENMN
+160 ASATIYWFMENLN

-279 PSSTGTGGTDSPGY
+279 PSSTGTGGTDLPGY
-293 EHKPLYFKIQR
+293 EEKPLYFKIQR
-304 FNEANQIFDT
+304 FNEANQIYDT
-314 VVNYLSFNGST
+314 VVDYLSFNGST
-325 TPLNKDHSDFA
+325 TPLNKDHEDFG

-371 GSETTRK
+371 ESTTTRK

-410 IAANADDET
+410 IAANADDEN
-419 IRAEYIKS
+419 IKAEYIKS

-432 NASWESLGKED
+432 NAIWESLGKEG

-455 IQSDNGDV
+455 IKSDNGDV
-463 KDETG
+463 EDETG

-475 ANGSTYFDSITDIKD
+475 ANGSTYFDSIADIKD

-495 NFSAPVVNADYTTTD
+495 NFSAPVVNADKSTTD

-578 AVISYNKQDK
+578 AIISYNKQDK

-613 IIESATY
+613 ITEFATY

-640 GMTDIPSST
+640 DMLDIPSST

-689 AGTSTDKHVKYTVK
+689 AGTSTDKHVKYTVE

-772 GVTLVVSNDRINE
+772 GVTLVVSNDRTE
-785 DEDNHNDITVQA
+785 EEPDNHNDETVQA

-816 NIKVEWNK
+816 NIKVQWKK

-831 AVRRTCPATTAE
+831 AVRRTCPATTDE

-856 GTVTVNEEPVSTLRT
+856 GTVKVNEEAVSTSRT

-968 DKPNSYATSAP
+968 DKPNEFAKTQP
-979 TLWYRKE
+979 KVWCRKE
-986 GTSTWIYSG
+986 NSADWIGGSP
-995 LYTANET
+995 YTAGTT
-1002 SATIY
+1002 SCTIH
-1007 LDVPEDP
+1007 LPD
-1014 ENRSKTL
+1014 SL
-1021 RDAKVEFAI
+1021 RADKVEFAI
-1030 SYDTSRSVEWQPSY
+1030 TYDTNETAKFEPSY
-1044 LSYLEDKKD
+1044 LTNLSNKKD
-1053 ANQEQFNMG
+1053 SDGEALNVG
-1062 YQFSLITFYA
+1062 YQFTLTSFYA
-1072 TEPVKTAETFSE
+1072 TAPVKTAETFSE
-1084 TINWSIDQSNGRK
+1084 QINWSKDQNGERKKGAGDFID
-1097 QGVGDGITGDCYEIQ
+1097 GDCYEIQ
-1112 ILNKNCGSKWFPIA
+1112 ILNKNCSNKWYTIA
-1126 TISKNGE
+1126 TLNKAGE
-1133 VTRVNQDWY
+1133 FHPVNMSGKWY
-1142 DIAWVN
+1142 DITITD
-1148 NGNNSLTL
+1148 NGNDS
-1156 TALNTAT
+1156 AT
-1163 KSEFTTSTRLT
+1163 ILPGSVSD
-1174 RESTQAPAITGEHD
+1174 AGGVHD

-1199 YYRLIAKRINS
+1199 YYRLVAKRKTS
-1210 NGDEIQAVL
+1210 AEGPEITAVL
-1219 GDITSTLHDDTAK
+1219 GDITNTTTNDSVAK
-1232 APVYSYRKISDDEF
+1232 EAVFGVRKISDEEF
-1246 VKGIT
+1246 VKNVC
-1251 LIVADAVYQRGSVDT
+1251 LIVADASYKCGVQEWGATNDDLPNDACIKGATDGKFGLFHR
-1266 GTTWN
+1266 
-1271 ESPVAARLNGNVGHF
+1271 
-1286 LSWHIGGTKTYAWG
+1286 GGTKNAIWG
-1300 TTNADY
+1300 TKGDY
-1306 QHIYGAGGV
+1306 KHIFYAM
-1315 PGSSDKLISGWTIN
+1315 PSNESESFTSAWTIN
-1329 MGISRGANGTYGS
+1329 IPEKSTRGGADGNKYY
-1342 AKVNYFNW
+1342 YFCPVE
-1350 GGIKVSH
+1350 ITVSH

-1366 YVYLTAGKGST
+1366 KINFSAGKQGSKST
-1377 QSQNLCIQYSHTA
+1377 TALTDGVTTEWTVTATSQNTSKTYSA
-1390 SEPDEKNKIVIST
+1390 SKNETEFKKI
-1403 AHSTDTKYNT
+1403 
-1413 NYDNRYTADNNEGML
+1413 
-1428 REWFPFAIDESF
+1428 FPYQLGAGNGGYSAY
-1440 TPTSSKSDGLP
+1440 TSSIPVFDPKSN
-1451 IYKDL
+1451 

>member
-160 ASATIYWFMENMN
+160 ASATIYWFMENLN

-279 PSSTGTGGTDSPGY
+279 PSSTGTGGTDLPGY
-293 EHKPLYFKIQR
+293 EEKPLYFKIQR
-304 FNEANQIFDT
+304 FNEANQIYDT
-314 VVNYLSFNGST
+314 VVDYLSFNGST
-325 TPLNKDHSDFA
+325 TPLNKDHEDFG

-371 GSETTRK
+371 ESTTTRK

-410 IAANADDET
+410 IAANADDEN
-419 IRAEYIKS
+419 IKAEYIKS

-432 NASWESLGKED
+432 NAIWESLGKEG

-455 IQSDNGDV
+455 IKSDNGDV
-463 KDETG
+463 EDETG

-475 ANGSTYFDSITDIKD
+475 ANGSTYFDSIADIKD

-495 NFSAPVVNADYTTTD
+495 NFSAPVVNADKSTTD

-578 AVISYNKQDK
+578 AIISYNKQDK

-613 IIESATY
+613 ITEFATY

-640 GMTDIPSST
+640 DMLDIPSST

-689 AGTSTDKHVKYTVK
+689 AGTSTDKHVKYTVE

-772 GVTLVVSNDRINE
+772 GVTLVVSNDRTE
-785 DEDNHNDITVQA
+785 EEPDNHNDETVQA

-816 NIKVEWNK
+816 NIKVQWKK

-831 AVRRTCPATTAE
+831 AVRRTCPATTDE

-856 GTVTVNEEPVSTLRT
+856 GTVKVNEEAVSTSRT

-968 DKPNSYATSAP
+968 DKPNEFAKTQP
-979 TLWYRKE
+979 KVWCRKE
-986 GTSTWIYSG
+986 NSADWIGGSP
-995 LYTANET
+995 YTAGTT
-1002 SATIY
+1002 SCTIH
-1007 LDVPEDP
+1007 LPD
-1014 ENRSKTL
+1014 SL
-1021 RDAKVEFAI
+1021 RADKVEFAI
-1030 SYDTSRSVEWQPSY
+1030 TYDTNETAKFEPSY
-1044 LSYLEDKKD
+1044 LTNLSNKKD
-1053 ANQEQFNMG
+1053 SDGEALNVG
-1062 YQFSLITFYA
+1062 YQFTLTSFYA
-1072 TEPVKTAETFSE
+1072 TAPVKTAETFSE
-1084 TINWSIDQSNGRK
+1084 QINWSKDQNGERKKGAGDFID
-1097 QGVGDGITGDCYEIQ
+1097 GDCYEIQ
-1112 ILNKNCGSKWFPIA
+1112 ILNKNCSNKWYTIA
-1126 TISKNGE
+1126 TLNKAGE
-1133 VTRVNQDWY
+1133 FHPVNMSGKWY
-1142 DIAWVN
+1142 DITITD
-1148 NGNNSLTL
+1148 NGNDS
-1156 TALNTAT
+1156 AT
-1163 KSEFTTSTRLT
+1163 ILPGSVSD
-1174 RESTQAPAITGEHD
+1174 AGGVHD

-1199 YYRLIAKRINS
+1199 YYRLVAKRKTS
-1210 NGDEIQAVL
+1210 AEGPEITAVL
-1219 GDITSTLHDDTAK
+1219 GDITNTTTNDSVAK
-1232 APVYSYRKISDDEF
+1232 EAVFGVRKISDEEF
-1246 VKGIT
+1246 VKNVC
-1251 LIVADAVYQRGSVDT
+1251 LIVADASYKCGVQEWGATNDDLPNDACIKGATDGKFGLFHR
-1266 GTTWN
+1266 
-1271 ESPVAARLNGNVGHF
+1271 
-1286 LSWHIGGTKTYAWG
+1286 GGTKNAIWG
-1300 TTNADY
+1300 TKGDY
-1306 QHIYGAGGV
+1306 KHIFYAM
-1315 PGSSDKLISGWTIN
+1315 PSNESESFTSAWTIN
-1329 MGISRGANGTYGS
+1329 IPEKSTRGGADGNKYY
-1342 AKVNYFNW
+1342 YFCPVE
-1350 GGIKVSH
+1350 ITVSH

-1366 YVYLTAGKGST
+1366 KINFSAGKQGSKSIT
-1377 QSQNLCIQYSHTA
+1377 ALTDGVTTEWTVTATSQNTSKTYSA
-1390 SEPDEKNKIVIST
+1390 SKNETEFKKI
-1403 AHSTDTKYNT
+1403 
-1413 NYDNRYTADNNEGML
+1413 
-1428 REWFPFAIDESF
+1428 FPYQLGAGNGGYSAY
-1440 TPTSSKSDGLP
+1440 TSSIPVFDPESN
-1451 IYKDL
+1451 

>member
-160 ASATIYWFMENMN
+160 ASATIYWFMENLN

-279 PSSTGTGGTDSPGY
+279 PSSTGTGGTDLPGY
-293 EHKPLYFKIQR
+293 EEKPLYFKIQR
-304 FNEANQIFDT
+304 FNEANQIYDT
-314 VVNYLSFNGST
+314 VVDYLSFNGST
-325 TPLNKDHSDFA
+325 TPLNKDHEDFG

-371 GSETTRK
+371 ESTTTRK

-410 IAANADDET
+410 IAANADDEN
-419 IRAEYIKS
+419 IKAEYIKS

-432 NASWESLGKED
+432 NAIWESLGKEG

-455 IQSDNGDV
+455 IKSDNGDV
-463 KDETG
+463 EDETG

-475 ANGSTYFDSITDIKD
+475 ANGSTYFDSIADIKD

-495 NFSAPVVNADYTTTD
+495 NFSAPVVNADKSTTD

-578 AVISYNKQDK
+578 AIISYNKQDK

-613 IIESATY
+613 ITEFATY

-640 GMTDIPSST
+640 DMLDIPSST

-689 AGTSTDKHVKYTVK
+689 AGTSTDKHVKYTVE

-772 GVTLVVSNDRINE
+772 GVTLVVSNDRTE
-785 DEDNHNDITVQA
+785 EEPDNHNDETVQA

-816 NIKVEWNK
+816 NIKVQWKK

-831 AVRRTCPATTAE
+831 AVRRTCPATTDE

-856 GTVTVNEEPVSTLRT
+856 GTVKVNEEAVSTSRT

-968 DKPNSYATSAP
+968 DKPNEFAKTQP
-979 TLWYRKE
+979 KVWCRKE
-986 GTSTWIYSG
+986 NSADWIGGSP
-995 LYTANET
+995 YTAGTT
-1002 SATIY
+1002 SCTIH
-1007 LDVPEDP
+1007 LPD
-1014 ENRSKTL
+1014 SL
-1021 RDAKVEFAI
+1021 RADKVEFAI
-1030 SYDTSRSVEWQPSY
+1030 TYDTNETAKFEPSY
-1044 LSYLEDKKD
+1044 LTNLSNKKD
-1053 ANQEQFNMG
+1053 SDGEALNVG
-1062 YQFSLITFYA
+1062 YQFTLTSFYA
-1072 TEPVKTAETFSE
+1072 TAPVKTAETFSE
-1084 TINWSIDQSNGRK
+1084 QINWSKDQNGERKKGAGDFID
-1097 QGVGDGITGDCYEIQ
+1097 GDCYEIQ
-1112 ILNKNCGSKWFPIA
+1112 ILNKNCSNKWYTIA
-1126 TISKNGE
+1126 TLNKAGE
-1133 VTRVNQDWY
+1133 FHPVNMSGKWY
-1142 DIAWVN
+1142 DITITD
-1148 NGNNSLTL
+1148 NGNDS
-1156 TALNTAT
+1156 AT
-1163 KSEFTTSTRLT
+1163 ILPGSVSD
-1174 RESTQAPAITGEHD
+1174 AGGVHD

-1199 YYRLIAKRINS
+1199 YYRLVAKRKTS
-1210 NGDEIQAVL
+1210 AEGPEITAVL
-1219 GDITSTLHDDTAK
+1219 GDITNTTTNDSVAK
-1232 APVYSYRKISDDEF
+1232 EAVFGVRKISDEEF
-1246 VKGIT
+1246 VKNVC
-1251 LIVADAVYQRGSVDT
+1251 LIVADASYKCGVQEWGATNDDLPNDACIKGATDGKFGLFHRGLT
-1266 GTTWN
+1266 KNAIWGTKGDYKHIFYAMPSN
-1271 ESPVAARLNGNVGHF
+1271 ESESFTSA
-1286 LSWHIGGTKTYAWG
+1286 
-1300 TTNADY
+1300 
-1306 QHIYGAGGV
+1306 
-1315 PGSSDKLISGWTIN
+1315 WTIN
-1329 MGISRGANGTYGS
+1329 IPEKSTRGGADGNKYY
-1342 AKVNYFNW
+1342 YFCPVE
-1350 GGIKVSH
+1350 ITVSH

-1366 YVYLTAGKGST
+1366 KINFSAGKQGSKSLTALTDGVT
-1377 QSQNLCIQYSHTA
+1377 TEWTVTATSQNTSKTYSA
-1390 SEPDEKNKIVIST
+1390 SKNGTEFKKI
-1403 AHSTDTKYNT
+1403 
-1413 NYDNRYTADNNEGML
+1413 
-1428 REWFPFAIDESF
+1428 FPYQLGAGNGGYSAY
-1440 TPTSSKSDGLP
+1440 TSSIPVFDPKSN
-1451 IYKDL
+1451 

>member
-160 ASATIYWFMENMN
+160 ASATIYWFMENLN

-217 IYSYD
+217 VYSYD

-293 EHKPLYFKIQR
+293 EDKPLYFKIQR
-304 FNEANQIFDT
+304 FNEANQIYDT
-314 VVNYLSFNGST
+314 VVDYLSFNGST
-325 TPLNKDHSDFA
+325 TPLNKGADAFNS
-336 LYTEGNTVTWY
+336 YTEGNTVTWY

-371 GSETTRK
+371 GSETARK
-378 VVTHDP
+378 FVTHDP

-410 IAANADDET
+410 IAANADDKAIT
-419 IRAEYIKS
+419 AEYIKS

-432 NASWESLGKED
+432 NASWESLGKEG

-455 IQSDNGDV
+455 IKSDNGDV
-463 KDETG
+463 EDETG

-475 ANGSTYFDSITDIKD
+475 ANGSTYFDSIADIKD

-495 NFSAPVVNADYTTTD
+495 NFSAPVVNADKSTTD

-530 AVAEE
+530 AAAEE

-578 AVISYNKQDK
+578 AIISYNKQDK

-600 DGKVITGEDKTVD
+600 DGKVIPGEDKTVD
-613 IIESATY
+613 ITEFATY

-640 GMTDIPSST
+640 GMLDIPSTT

-753 FDYSAKTPKIAAEN
+753 FDYSGKTPKIAAEN

-772 GVTLVVSNDRINE
+772 GVTLVVSNDRTE
-785 DEDNHNDITVQA
+785 EEADNHNDETVQA

-816 NIKVEWNK
+816 NIKVQWNK

-831 AVRRTCPATTAE
+831 AVRRTCPATTDE

-856 GTVTVNEEPVSTLRT
+856 GTVKVNEEAVSTSRT

-968 DKPNSYATSAP
+968 DKPNEFAKTQP
-979 TLWYRKE
+979 KVWCRKE
-986 GTSTWIYSG
+986 NSADWIGGSP
-995 LYTANET
+995 YTAGTT
-1002 SATIY
+1002 SCTIH
-1007 LDVPEDP
+1007 LPD
-1014 ENRSKTL
+1014 SL
-1021 RDAKVEFAI
+1021 RADKVEFAI
-1030 SYDTSRSVEWQPSY
+1030 TYDTNETAKFEPSY
-1044 LSYLEDKKD
+1044 LTNLSNKKD
-1053 ANQEQFNMG
+1053 SDGEALNVG
-1062 YQFSLITFYA
+1062 YQFTLTSFYA
-1072 TEPVKTAETFSE
+1072 TAPVKTAETFSE
-1084 TINWSIDQSNGRK
+1084 QINWSKDQNGERKKGAGDFID
-1097 QGVGDGITGDCYEIQ
+1097 GDCYEIQ
-1112 ILNKNCGSKWFPIA
+1112 ILNKNCSNKWYTIA
-1126 TISKNGE
+1126 TLNKAGE
-1133 VTRVNQDWY
+1133 FHPVNMSGKWY
-1142 DIAWVN
+1142 DITITD
-1148 NGNNSLTL
+1148 NGNDS
-1156 TALNTAT
+1156 AT
-1163 KSEFTTSTRLT
+1163 ILPGSVSD
-1174 RESTQAPAITGEHD
+1174 AGGVHD

-1199 YYRLIAKRINS
+1199 YYRLVAKRKTS
-1210 NGDEIQAVL
+1210 AEGPEITAVL
-1219 GDITSTLHDDTAK
+1219 GDITNTTTNDSVAK
-1232 APVYSYRKISDDEF
+1232 EAVFGVRKISDEEF
-1246 VKGIT
+1246 VKNVC
-1251 LIVADAVYQRGSVDT
+1251 LIVADASYKCGVRESTDGEKLPDKACINGIT
-1266 GTTWN
+1266 GKFG
-1271 ESPVAARLNGNVGHF
+1271 LYHQ
-1286 LSWHIGGTKTYAWG
+1286 GGTKTAYWG
-1300 TTNADY
+1300 TKGEYTHEFY
-1306 QHIYGAGGV
+1306 SL
-1315 PGSSDKLISGWTIN
+1315 PGSDSEKLVSGWKLNIPEKGDYAAADGN
-1329 MGISRGANGTYGS
+1329 AYY
-1342 AKVNYFNW
+1342 YFAPAE
-1350 GGIKVSH
+1350 ITATH
-1357 ESGLPSYSG
+1357 ESGLPSYNG
-1366 YVYLTAGKGST
+1366 KINFTAGKRGSHSALVIFDGVT
-1377 QSQNLCIQYSHTA
+1377 TEWTVTATSQNTSKTYSA
-1390 SEPDEKNKIVIST
+1390 SKNETEFKKI
-1403 AHSTDTKYNT
+1403 
-1413 NYDNRYTADNNEGML
+1413 
-1428 REWFPFAIDESF
+1428 FPYQLGAGNGGYSAY
-1440 TPTSSKSDGLP
+1440 TSSIPVFDPKSN
-1451 IYKDL
+1451 

>member
-160 ASATIYWFMENMN
+160 ASATIYWFMENLN

-279 PSSTGTGGTDSPGY
+279 PSSAGTGGTDSPGY
-293 EHKPLYFKIQR
+293 EDKPLYFKIQR
-304 FNEANQIFDT
+304 FNEANQIYDT
-314 VVNYLSFNGST
+314 VVDYLSFNGST
-325 TPLNKDHSDFA
+325 TPLNKDHEDFG

-347 DTNVE
+347 DINVE

-371 GSETTRK
+371 GSETARK
-378 VVTHDP
+378 FVTHDP

-410 IAANADDET
+410 IAANADDKAIT
-419 IRAEYIKS
+419 AEYIKS

-455 IQSDNGDV
+455 IKSDNGDV
-463 KDETG
+463 EDETG

-510 AAENANIRGYY
+510 AAENASIRGYY

-594 RETLDA
+594 REALDA

-613 IIESATY
+613 ITESTTY
-620 EDETLE
+620 EDKTLE

-640 GMTDIPSST
+640 GMLDIPSST

-753 FDYSAKTPKIAAEN
+753 FDYSGKTPKIAAEK

-772 GVTLVVSNDRINE
+772 GVTLVVSNDRTE
-785 DEDNHNDITVQA
+785 EEADNHNDETVQV

-816 NIKVEWNK
+816 NIKVQWNK

-831 AVRRTCPATTAE
+831 AVRRTCPATTDE

-856 GTVTVNEEPVSTLRT
+856 GTVKVNEEAVSTSRT

-968 DKPNSYATSAP
+968 DKPNEFAKTQP
-979 TLWYRKE
+979 KVWCRKE
-986 GTSTWIYSG
+986 NSADWIGGSP
-995 LYTANET
+995 YTAGTT
-1002 SATIY
+1002 SCTIH
-1007 LDVPEDP
+1007 LPD
-1014 ENRSKTL
+1014 SL
-1021 RDAKVEFAI
+1021 RADKVEFAI
-1030 SYDTSRSVEWQPSY
+1030 TYDTNETAKFEPSY
-1044 LSYLEDKKD
+1044 LTNLSNKKD
-1053 ANQEQFNMG
+1053 SDGEALNVG
-1062 YQFSLITFYA
+1062 YQFTLTSFYA
-1072 TEPVKTAETFSE
+1072 TAPVKTAETFSE
-1084 TINWSIDQSNGRK
+1084 QINWSKDQNGERKKGAGDFID
-1097 QGVGDGITGDCYEIQ
+1097 GDCYEIQ
-1112 ILNKNCGSKWFPIA
+1112 ILNKNCSNKWYTIA
-1126 TISKNGE
+1126 TLNKAGE
-1133 VTRVNQDWY
+1133 FHPVNMSGKWY
-1142 DIAWVN
+1142 DITITD
-1148 NGNNSLTL
+1148 NGNDS
-1156 TALNTAT
+1156 AT
-1163 KSEFTTSTRLT
+1163 ILPGSVSD
-1174 RESTQAPAITGEHD
+1174 AGGVHD

-1199 YYRLIAKRINS
+1199 YYRLVAKRKTS
-1210 NGDEIQAVL
+1210 AEGPEITAVL
-1219 GDITSTLHDDTAK
+1219 GDITNTTTNDSVAK
-1232 APVYSYRKISDDEF
+1232 EAVFGVRKISDEEF
-1246 VKGIT
+1246 VKNVC
-1251 LIVADAVYQRGSVDT
+1251 LIVADASYKCGVQEWGATNDDLPNDACIKGATDGKFGLFHR
-1266 GTTWN
+1266 
-1271 ESPVAARLNGNVGHF
+1271 
-1286 LSWHIGGTKTYAWG
+1286 GGTKNAIWG
-1300 TTNADY
+1300 TKGDY
-1306 QHIYGAGGV
+1306 KHIFYAM
-1315 PGSSDKLISGWTIN
+1315 PSNESESFTSAWTIN
-1329 MGISRGANGTYGS
+1329 IPEKSTRGGADGNKYY
-1342 AKVNYFNW
+1342 YFCPVE
-1350 GGIKVSH
+1350 ITVSH

-1366 YVYLTAGKGST
+1366 KINFSAGKQGSKSLTALTDGVT
-1377 QSQNLCIQYSHTA
+1377 TEWTVTATSQNTSKTYSA
-1390 SEPDEKNKIVIST
+1390 SKNKTEFKKI
-1403 AHSTDTKYNT
+1403 
-1413 NYDNRYTADNNEGML
+1413 
-1428 REWFPFAIDESF
+1428 FPYQLGAGNGGYSAY
-1440 TPTSSKSDGLP
+1440 TSSIPVFDPKSN
-1451 IYKDL
+1451 

>member
-249 PQVANFTATE
+249 PQVADFTATE

-293 EHKPLYFKIQR
+293 EVKPLYFKIQR
-304 FNEANQIFDT
+304 FNEANQIYDT
-314 VVNYLSFNGST
+314 VVDYLSFNGST
-325 TPLNKDHSDFA
+325 TPLDKGADAFNS
-336 LYTEGNTVTWY
+336 YTEGNTVTWY

-371 GSETTRK
+371 GSETARK

-410 IAANADDET
+410 IAANADNET
-419 IRAEYIKS
+419 IRTEYIKS

-432 NASWESLGKED
+432 NASWESLGKEG
-443 DYKYVLVEKRFK
+443 DYKYVLVEKRKK

-463 KDETG
+463 QDETG

-475 ANGSTYFDSITDIKD
+475 ANGSTYFDSIADIKD

-495 NFSAPVVNADYTTTD
+495 NFSAPVVNENSSTTD
-510 AAENANIRGYY
+510 AAENASIRGYY

-578 AVISYNKQDK
+578 AVISYNKQDE

-600 DGKVITGEDKTVD
+600 DGKVITGEDETVD
-613 IIESATY
+613 ITESATY

-640 GMTDIPSST
+640 GMRDIPSTT

-703 VPYNGTV
+703 VPYNGTE
-710 ISYDLSSHE
+710 ILYDLSSHE

-772 GVTLVVSNDRINE
+772 GVTLVVSNDRTEEEADNQN
-785 DEDNHNDITVQA
+785 DETVQV

-816 NIKVEWNK
+816 NIKVQWNK

-831 AVRRTCPATTAE
+831 AVRRTCPATTDE

-856 GTVTVNEEPVSTLRT
+856 GTVKVNEEPVSTLRT

-930 TYTDDKNSIVTA
+930 TYTDDKNSLVTA

-968 DKPNSYATSAP
+968 DKPNEFAKTQP
-979 TLWYRKE
+979 KVWCRKE
-986 GTSTWIYSG
+986 NSADWIGGSP
-995 LYTANET
+995 YTAGTT
-1002 SATIY
+1002 SCTIH
-1007 LDVPEDP
+1007 LPD
-1014 ENRSKTL
+1014 SL
-1021 RDAKVEFAI
+1021 RADKVEFAI
-1030 SYDTSRSVEWQPSY
+1030 TYDTNETAKFEPSY
-1044 LSYLEDKKD
+1044 LTNLSNKKD
-1053 ANQEQFNMG
+1053 SDGEALNVG
-1062 YQFSLITFYA
+1062 YQFTLTSFYA
-1072 TEPVKTAETFSE
+1072 TAPVKTAETFSE
-1084 TINWSIDQSNGRK
+1084 QINWSKDQNGERKKGAGDFID
-1097 QGVGDGITGDCYEIQ
+1097 GDCYEIQ
-1112 ILNKNCGSKWFPIA
+1112 ILNKNCSNKWYTIA
-1126 TISKNGE
+1126 TLNKAGE
-1133 VTRVNQDWY
+1133 FHPVNMSEKWY
-1142 DIAWVN
+1142 DITITD
-1148 NGNNSLTL
+1148 NGNDS
-1156 TALNTAT
+1156 AT
-1163 KSEFTTSTRLT
+1163 ILPGSVSD
-1174 RESTQAPAITGEHD
+1174 AGGVHD

-1199 YYRLIAKRINS
+1199 YYRLVAKRKTS
-1210 NGDEIQAVL
+1210 AEGPEITAVL
-1219 GDITSTLHDDTAK
+1219 GDITNTTTNDSVAK
-1232 APVYSYRKISDDEF
+1232 EAVFGVRKISDEEF
-1246 VKGIT
+1246 VKNVC
-1251 LIVADAVYQRGSVDT
+1251 LIVADASYKCGVQEWGATNDDLPNDACIKGATDGKFGLFHR
-1266 GTTWN
+1266 
-1271 ESPVAARLNGNVGHF
+1271 
-1286 LSWHIGGTKTYAWG
+1286 GGTKNAIWG
-1300 TTNADY
+1300 TKGDY
-1306 QHIYGAGGV
+1306 KHIFYAM
-1315 PGSSDKLISGWTIN
+1315 PSNESESFTSAWTIN
-1329 MGISRGANGTYGS
+1329 IPEKSTRGGADGNKYY
-1342 AKVNYFNW
+1342 YFCPVE
-1350 GGIKVSH
+1350 ITVSH

-1366 YVYLTAGKGST
+1366 KINFSAGKQGSKSLTALTDGVT
-1377 QSQNLCIQYSHTA
+1377 TEWTVTATSQNTSKTYSA
-1390 SEPDEKNKIVIST
+1390 SKNETEFKKI
-1403 AHSTDTKYNT
+1403 
-1413 NYDNRYTADNNEGML
+1413 
-1428 REWFPFAIDESF
+1428 FPYQLGAGNGGYSAY
-1440 TPTSSKSDGLP
+1440 TSSIPVFDPKSN
-1451 IYKDL
+1451 